1 MPIVEIQKVAGTKK
15 ERVDLTVGSF
25 FYSDFLAH
33 RKDLSRDVLVM
44 VNGVELN
51 LDDELDFEITPTHFI
66 QVFDQPKGV
75 IGDILNPV
83 FNLVTKVF
91 SFLAPKTP
99 SFSAAESNV
108 KDSPNNR
115 LTGQTNVARAYQARP
130 EIHGQVRAFPDLIQQ
145 SMFEYN
151 NNLKTVTEWLNIGI
165 GEYKTESIRFAE
177 SDFTAMAGA
186 SYKIYRPK
194 EVIPLIN
201 EGFEFPDIDGQ
212 ELPGPNESKDIPR
225 YTAEANEVVEI
236 RLLGG
241 NAYAKIVRQDD
252 FDYFTQ
258 VVFPRYISMLISVSY
273 EIMAYNNETG
283 QMEQITITKNITV
296 DARLTSYAETD
307 DESVILPVE
316 YYTFF
321 FDELSG
327 SEFSQLP
334 SNTRINTTKFVMYDN
349 QFLTVGPF
357 FSPVDGDQLWVHTQG
372 QLDGGSTAS
381 ARIDYWKVDV
391 NNEEVVGTRK
401 SKSISIHANNGAR
414 NYYRTDKID
423 LIDGYSRYAVQLT
436 RVNNSSD
443 RSIMKVENAHIVRV
457 RENVIFENDTIVNVS
472 VRATEAPTG
481 ARERKYNL
489 LATRMVISYDRVS
502 KQVDYTLRPSRSFA
516 DAVLHT
522 WLITAGESERNIDID
537 GLYRI
542 HDSLPDERLGYFDF
556 TFDDEDIS
564 LGQRIETICN
574 AARVTAYYDNAVLT
588 FSREQSS
595 EFPMTTFNRSNITG
609 NDMKISYDMSMPSG
623 YDGIELEYVEPVR
636 NKKDYIRFRVD
647 ENGIT
652 EGLSRTPNKI
662 VLQGCRNRYQ
672 AIDRALLEANR
683 LIHQRTSI
691 SLTTLA
697 DGGNVYPSDMVL
709 IADTYDSNQQA
720 GYITERK
727 GEVFTTSEKIKFDE
741 EVWVYLTDSMSYTTQ
756 KFKAEP
762 RPDTEFGFMASVPE
776 DIELNLYDGYR
787 VQSSSRYVIA
797 TSVETENIKWVITDK
812 RPLGGERYTIT
823 ATEYFDAKADYNA

>member
-1 MPIVEIQKVAGTKK
+1 MPIVEIQRIAGTPK

-25 FYSDFLAH
+25 FYSDFLVH
-33 RKDLSRDVLVM
+33 QLLHSDVVIV
-44 VNGVELN
+44 VNGLELQE
-51 LDDELDFEITPTHFI
+51 DDELDFEITPTHFI
-66 QVFDQPKGV
+66 QVFDQPKSV

-186 SYKIYRPK
+186 SYKIYKPK

-225 YTAEANEVVEI
+225 QTATANEVVSGEI
-236 RLLGG
+236 KGG
-241 NAYAKIVRQDD
+241 EAAIKIVKQDEFEYFYELTKPRSISMTVNVSFDTPQGSVSKDVRIDAQLVDAKISDD
-252 FDYFTQ
+252 GSPINPT
-258 VVFPRYISMLISVSY
+258 
-273 EIMAYNNETG
+273 
-283 QMEQITITKNITV
+283 
-296 DARLTSYAETD
+296 
-307 DESVILPVE
+307 E
-316 YYTFF
+316 YYEFF
-321 FDELSG
+321 FSNLTGTELA
-327 SEFSQLP
+327 QLP
-334 SNTRINTTKFVMYDN
+334 PNAVVNTTKFILYDN

-357 FSPVDGDQLWVHTQG
+357 FSPVDGDQLWVHTQAN
-372 QLDGGSTAS
+372 LGGGENCN
-381 ARIDYWKVDV
+381 ARIEWWKIDE
-391 NNEEVVGTRK
+391 NNEEISGTRQ
-401 SKSISIHANNGAR
+401 SVTVSLRETNGAR
-414 NYYRTDKID
+414 TYYRTDK
-423 LIDGYSRYAVQLT
+423 LNLAAGRGRYSVQLT
-436 RVNNSSD
+436 RLNNSNDQSM
-443 RSIMKVENAHIVRV
+443 MKIENAHIVRV
-457 RENVIFENDTIVNVS
+457 RENVVFDNDTIATVS
-472 VRATEAPTG
+472 IRATEAPTG

-522 WLITAGESERNIDID
+522 WLITAGESEKNIDID

-542 HDSLPDERLGYFDF
+542 FDSLPDERLGYFDY

-574 AARVTAYYDNAVLT
+574 SARVTAYYDNAVLT

-609 NDMKISYDMSMPSG
+609 NDMKISYDMTMPSG
-623 YDGIELEYVEPVR
+623 NDGVEIEYVEPVR
-636 NKKDYIRFRVD
+636 NKKDYIRFRAD

-652 EGLSRTPNKI
+652 EGISRTPNKI

-672 AIDRALLEANR
+672 AMDRALLEANR

-720 GYITERK
+720 GYITERN

-741 EVWVYLTDSMSYTTQ
+741 EMWVYLTDSMGYTTQ
-756 KFKAEP
+756 KFKAES
-762 RPDTEFGFMASVPE
+762 RQDTDFGFIASVPE
-776 DIELNLYDGYR
+776 DIELNFYDGYQK
-787 VQSSSRYVIA
+787 QSPSRYVIA

-823 ATEYFDAKADYNA
+823 ATEYFDAKPNYNA

>member
-1 MPIVEIQKVAGTKK
+1 MPIVEIQRIAGTPK
-15 ERVDLTVGSF
+15 ERVDLKVGSF
-25 FYSDFLAH
+25 FYSDFLVH
-33 RKDLSRDVLVM
+33 QQLHSDVVIL
-44 VNGVELN
+44 VNGRELQE
-51 LDDELDFEITPTHFI
+51 DGELDFEITPTHFI
-66 QVFDQPKGV
+66 QVFDQPKSV

-186 SYKIYRPK
+186 SYKIYKPK

-225 YTAEANEVVEI
+225 QTATANEVVSGEI
-236 RLLGG
+236 KGG
-241 NAYAKIVRQDD
+241 EAAIKIVKQDEFEYFYELTKPRSISMTVNVSFDTPQGSVSKDVRIDAQLVDAKISDD
-252 FDYFTQ
+252 GL
-258 VVFPRYISMLISVSY
+258 LI
-273 EIMAYNNETG
+273 NPT
-283 QMEQITITKNITV
+283 
-296 DARLTSYAETD
+296 
-307 DESVILPVE
+307 E
-316 YYTFF
+316 YYEFF
-321 FDELSG
+321 FSNLTGTELA
-327 SEFSQLP
+327 QLP
-334 SNTRINTTKFVMYDN
+334 PNAVVNTTKFILYDN

-357 FSPVDGDQLWVHTQG
+357 FSPVDGDQLWVHTQAN
-372 QLDGGSTAS
+372 LGGGENCN
-381 ARIDYWKVDV
+381 ARIEWWKIDEK
-391 NNEEVVGTRK
+391 NEEISGTRQ
-401 SKSISIHANNGAR
+401 SVTVSLRETNGAR
-414 NYYRTDKID
+414 TYYRTDK
-423 LIDGYSRYAVQLT
+423 LNLAAGRGRYSVQLT
-436 RVNNSSD
+436 RLNNSNDQSV
-443 RSIMKVENAHIVRV
+443 MKIENAHIVRV
-457 RENVIFENDTIVNVS
+457 RENVVFDNDTIATVS
-472 VRATEAPTG
+472 IRATEAPTG

-522 WLITAGESERNIDID
+522 WLITAGESEKNIDID

-542 HDSLPDERLGYFDF
+542 FDSLPDERLGYFDF

-574 AARVTAYYDNAVLT
+574 AARVTAYFDNAVLT

-672 AIDRALLEANR
+672 AMDRALLEANR

-720 GYITERK
+720 GYITDRN

-741 EVWVYLTDSMSYTTQ
+741 EMWVYLTDSMGYTTQ
-756 KFKAEP
+756 KFKAEA
-762 RPDTEFGFMASVPE
+762 RQDTEFGFIANVPE
-776 DIELNLYDGYR
+776 EIELNFYDGYL
-787 VQSSSRYVIA
+787 VQSPSRYVIA
-797 TSVETENIKWVITDK
+797 TSVETDNIKWVVTDK

-823 ATEYFDAKADYNA
+823 ATEYFDAKPNYNA

>member
-1 MPIVEIQKVAGTKK
+1 MPIVEIQRVAGTPK
-15 ERVDLTVGSF
+15 ERVDLKVGSF
-25 FYSDFLAH
+25 FYSDFLVH
-33 RKDLSRDVLVM
+33 QQLHSDVLII
-44 VNGVELN
+44 VNGRELQE
-51 LDDELDFEITPTHFI
+51 DDELDFEITPTHFI
-66 QVFDQPKGV
+66 QVFDQPKSV

-186 SYKIYRPK
+186 SYRIYKPR

-212 ELPGPNESKDIPR
+212 ELPGPNESKDIPQQ
-225 YTAEANEVVEI
+225 TATANEVVSGEI
-236 RLLGG
+236 KGG
-241 NAYAKIVRQDD
+241 EAAIKIVKQDE
-252 FDYFTQ
+252 FEYFYELTK
-258 VVFPRYISMLISVSY
+258 PRSVSMTVNVSYDTPQGSVTKDIIIDAQLADAKESDDGALIGKTYYY
-273 EIMAYNNETG
+273 E
-283 QMEQITITKNITV
+283 
-296 DARLTSYAETD
+296 
-307 DESVILPVE
+307 
-316 YYTFF
+316 FF
-321 FDELSG
+321 FTNLTGTDLA
-327 SEFSQLP
+327 QLP
-334 SNTRINTTKFVMYDN
+334 PNAVINTSKFILYDN

-357 FSPVDGDQLWVHTQG
+357 FSPVDGDQMWIHLQA
-372 QLDGGSTAS
+372 QLGGGDNCNATVE
-381 ARIDYWKVDV
+381 IWKINTD
-391 NNEEVVGTRK
+391 NEEIAGTRQ
-401 SKSISIHANNGAR
+401 SFNTALSANNGAR
-414 NYYRTDKID
+414 VYYKTDKVT
-423 LIDGYSRYAVQLT
+423 LNSGRGRYAVQLT
-436 RVNNSSD
+436 RRNNSSD
-443 RSIMKVENAHIVRV
+443 QSIMKIENAHIVRV
-457 RENVIFENDTIVNVS
+457 RENVVFENDTIVNVS

-522 WLITAGESERNIDID
+522 WLITAGESEKNIDID

-542 HDSLPDERLGYFDF
+542 YDSLPDERLGYFDY

-574 AARVTAYYDNAVLT
+574 AARVTAYFDNAVLT

-672 AIDRALLEANR
+672 ALDRALLEANR

-741 EVWVYLTDSMSYTTQ
+741 EMWVYLTDSMGYTTQ
-756 KFKAEP
+756 KFKAE
-762 RPDTEFGFMASVPE
+762 RRLDTDFGFIASVPE
-776 DIELNLYDGYR
+776 DIELNFYDGYQK
-787 VQSSSRYVIA
+787 QSPSRYVIA
-797 TSVETENIKWVITDK
+797 TSIELENIKWVITDK

-823 ATEYFDAKADYNA
+823 ATEYFDAKPDYNA

>member
-1 MPIVEIQKVAGTKK
+1 MPIVEIQRIAGTPK

-25 FYSDFLAH
+25 FYSDFLVH
-33 RKDLSRDVLVM
+33 QQLHSDVM
-44 VNGVELN
+44 IIVNGRELQE
-51 LDDELDFEITPTHFI
+51 DDELDFEITPTHFI

-212 ELPGPNESKDIPR
+212 ELPGPNESKDIPQQ
-225 YTAEANEVVEI
+225 TATANEVVSGEI
-236 RLLGG
+236 KGG
-241 NAYAKIVRQDD
+241 EAAIKIVKQDE
-252 FDYFTQ
+252 FEYFYELTK
-258 VVFPRYISMLISVSY
+258 PRSISMTVNVSY
-273 EIMAYNNETG
+273 DTPQG
-283 QMEQITITKNITV
+283 SVTKDVKIDAQLV
-296 DARLTSYAETD
+296 DAKESD
-307 DESVILPVE
+307 DGSLINPVE
-316 YYTFF
+316 YYEFIFTN
-321 FDELSG
+321 LSG
-327 SEFSQLP
+327 TDLAQLP
-334 SNTRINTTKFVMYDN
+334 QNAVVNTTKFILYDN

-357 FSPVDGDQLWVHTQG
+357 FSPVDGDQMWIHLQA
-372 QLDGGSTAS
+372 QLGGGDNCNATVE
-381 ARIDYWKVDV
+381 IWKINTD
-391 NNEEVVGTRK
+391 NEEISGTRQ
-401 SKSISIHANNGAR
+401 SFNTALSANNGAR
-414 NYYRTDKID
+414 VYYKTDKVT
-423 LIDGYSRYAVQLT
+423 LNSGRGRYAVQLT
-436 RVNNSSD
+436 RRNNSSD
-443 RSIMKVENAHIVRV
+443 QSVMKIENAHIVRV
-457 RENVIFENDTIVNVS
+457 RENVVFENDTIVNVS

-522 WLITAGESERNIDID
+522 WLITAGESEKNIDID

-542 HDSLPDERLGYFDF
+542 NDSLPDERLGYFDY

-574 AARVTAYYDNAVLT
+574 SARVTAYFDNAVLT
-588 FSREQSS
+588 FSREQYN

-609 NDMKISYDMSMPSG
+609 NDMKISYDMTMPSG

-652 EGLSRTPNKI
+652 EGLSRTSNKI

-672 AIDRALLEANR
+672 ALDRALLEANR

-720 GYITERK
+720 GYITERN
-727 GEVFTTSEKIKFDE
+727 GEVFTTSEKIKFDDE
-741 EVWVYLTDSMSYTTQ
+741 MWVYLTDSMGYTTQ

-762 RPDTEFGFMASVPE
+762 RQDTEFGFIASVPE
-776 DIELNLYDGYR
+776 DIELNFYDGYR
-787 VQSSSRYVIA
+787 VQSPSRYVIA
-797 TSVETENIKWVITDK
+797 TSIETDNIKWVITDK

>member
-1 MPIVEIQKVAGTKK
+1 MPIVEIQRVAGTKK
-15 ERVDLTVGSF
+15 ERVDLKVGSF
-25 FYSDFLAH
+25 FYSDFLVH
-33 RKDLSRDVLVM
+33 QQLHGDVVIL
-44 VNGVELN
+44 VNGRELQD
-51 LDDELDFEITPTHFI
+51 DDELDFEITPTHFI
-66 QVFDQPKGV
+66 QVFDQPKSV

-165 GEYKTESIRFAE
+165 GEYRTESIRFAE

-186 SYKIYRPK
+186 SYKIYKPK

-225 YTAEANEVVEI
+225 QTATANEVVSGEI
-236 RLLGG
+236 KGG
-241 NAYAKIVRQDD
+241 EAAIKIVKQDD
-252 FDYFTQ
+252 FEYFYELTK
-258 VVFPRYISMLISVSY
+258 PRSISMTVNVSFDTPQGSVSKDVR
-273 EIMAYNNETG
+273 IDA
-283 QMEQITITKNITV
+283 QLV
-296 DARLTSYAETD
+296 DAKISD
-307 DESVILPVE
+307 DGSLINPTE
-316 YYTFF
+316 YYEFF
-321 FDELSG
+321 FSNLTGTELA
-327 SEFSQLP
+327 QLP
-334 SNTRINTTKFVMYDN
+334 PNAVVNTTKFILYDN

-357 FSPVDGDQLWVHTQG
+357 FSPVDGDQLWVHTQAN
-372 QLDGGSTAS
+372 LGGGENCN
-381 ARIDYWKVDV
+381 ARIEWWRIDE
-391 NNEEVVGTRK
+391 NNEEISGTRQ
-401 SKSISIHANNGAR
+401 SVTVGLRETNGAR
-414 NYYRTDKID
+414 TYYRTDK
-423 LIDGYSRYAVQLT
+423 LNLAAGRGRYSVQLT
-436 RVNNSSD
+436 RLNNSNDQSV
-443 RSIMKVENAHIVRV
+443 MKIENAHIVRV
-457 RENVIFENDTIVNVS
+457 RENVVFENDTIVNVS

-502 KQVDYTLRPSRSFA
+502 KQVNYTLRPSRSFA

-542 HDSLPDERLGYFDF
+542 NDSLPDERLGYFDY

-574 AARVTAYYDNAVLT
+574 SARVTAYFDNAVLT

-672 AIDRALLEANR
+672 ALDRALLEANR

-727 GEVFTTSEKIKFDE
+727 GEVFKTSEKIKFDDE
-741 EVWVYLTDSMSYTTQ
+741 MWVYLTDSIGYTTQ
-756 KFKAEP
+756 KFKAEK
-762 RPDTEFGFMASVPE
+762 RLDTEFGFIASVPE
-776 DIELNLYDGYR
+776 DIELNFYDGYR
-787 VQSSSRYVIA
+787 VQSPSRYVIA
-797 TSVETENIKWVITDK
+797 TSVETDNIKWVITDK

>member
-15 ERVDLTVGSF
+15 ERVDLKVGSF
-25 FYSDFLAH
+25 FYSDFLVH
-33 RKDLSRDVLVM
+33 QKLHTDVVII
-44 VNGVELN
+44 VNGRELQD
-51 LDDELDFEITPTHFI
+51 DDELDFEITPTHYI

-186 SYKIYRPK
+186 SYKIYKPK

-212 ELPGPNESKDIPR
+212 ELPGPNESKDIPQQ
-225 YTAEANEVVEI
+225 TATANEVVSGEI
-236 RLLGG
+236 KGG
-241 NAYAKIVRQDD
+241 EAAIKIVRQDE
-252 FDYFTQ
+252 FDYFYELTK
-258 VVFPRYISMLISVSY
+258 PRSISMTVNVSY
-273 EIMAYNNETG
+273 DTPQG
-283 QMEQITITKNITV
+283 SVTKDVKIDAQLV
-296 DARLTSYAETD
+296 DAKESD
-307 DESVILPVE
+307 DGSLINPVE
-316 YYTFF
+316 YYEFF
-321 FDELSG
+321 FTNLSG
-327 SEFSQLP
+327 TDLAQLP
-334 SNTRINTTKFVMYDN
+334 PNAVVNTTKFILYDN

-357 FSPVDGDQLWVHTQG
+357 FSPVDGDQMWIHLQA
-372 QLDGGSTAS
+372 QLGGGDNCNATVE
-381 ARIDYWKVDV
+381 IWKINTD
-391 NNEEVVGTRK
+391 NEEIAGTRQ
-401 SKSISIHANNGAR
+401 SFNTALSANNGAR
-414 NYYRTDKID
+414 VYYKTDKVT
-423 LIDGYSRYAVQLT
+423 LNSGRGRYAVQLT
-436 RVNNSSD
+436 RRNNSSD
-443 RSIMKVENAHIVRV
+443 QSIMKVENAHIVRV
-457 RENVIFENDTIVNVS
+457 RENVVFENDTIVNVS

-542 HDSLPDERLGYFDF
+542 YDSLPDERLGYFDY

-574 AARVTAYYDNAVLT
+574 SARVTAYFDNALLT

-647 ENGIT
+647 EHGIT

-672 AIDRALLEANR
+672 ALDRALLEANR

-720 GYITERK
+720 GYITERN
-727 GEVFTTSEKIKFDE
+727 GELFTTSEKIKFNE
-741 EVWVYLTDSMSYTTQ
+741 EMWVYLTDSMGYTTQ

-762 RPDTEFGFMASVPE
+762 RPDTEFGFIASAPE

-787 VQSSSRYVIA
+787 VQSPSRYVIA
-797 TSVETENIKWVITDK
+797 TSVETDNIKWVINDK

-823 ATEYFDAKADYNA
+823 ATEYFDAKPDYNA

>member
-1 MPIVEIQKVAGTKK
+1 MPIVEIQRIAGTPK

-25 FYSDFLAH
+25 FYSDFLVH
-33 RKDLSRDVLVM
+33 QQLHSDVLIV
-44 VNGVELN
+44 VNGRELQE
-51 LDDELDFEITPTHFI
+51 DDELDFEITPTRFI
-66 QVFDQPKGV
+66 QVFDQPKSV

-186 SYKIYRPK
+186 SYKIYRPN

-212 ELPGPNESKDIPR
+212 ELPGPNESKDIPQQ
-225 YTAEANEVVEI
+225 TATANEVVSGEI
-236 RLLGG
+236 KGG
-241 NAYAKIVRQDD
+241 EAVIKIVKQDE
-252 FDYFTQ
+252 FEYFFELTK
-258 VVFPRYISMLISVSY
+258 PRSISMTVNVSY
-273 EIMAYNNETG
+273 DTPQG
-283 QMEQITITKNITV
+283 SVTKDVKIDAQLV
-296 DARLTSYAETD
+296 DAKESD
-307 DESVILPVE
+307 DGSLINPVE
-316 YYTFF
+316 YYEFF
-321 FDELSG
+321 FTNLSG
-327 SEFSQLP
+327 TDLVQLP
-334 SNTRINTTKFVMYDN
+334 PNAVVNTTKFVLYDN

-357 FSPVDGDQLWVHTQG
+357 FSPVDGDQMWIHLQA
-372 QLDGGSTAS
+372 QLGGGDNCNATVE
-381 ARIDYWKVDV
+381 IWKINTD
-391 NNEEVVGTRK
+391 NEEIAGTRQ
-401 SKSISIHANNGAR
+401 SFNTALSANNGAR
-414 NYYRTDKID
+414 VYYKTDKVT
-423 LIDGYSRYAVQLT
+423 LNSGRGRYAVQLT
-436 RVNNSSD
+436 RRNNSSD
-443 RSIMKVENAHIVRV
+443 QSIMKIENAHIVRV
-457 RENVIFENDTIVNVS
+457 RENVVFENDTIVNVS

-502 KQVDYTLRPSRSFA
+502 KQVDYMLRPSRSFA

-522 WLITAGESERNIDID
+522 WLITAGESEKNIDID

-542 HDSLPDERLGYFDF
+542 YDSLQDERLGYFDY

-574 AARVTAYYDNAVLT
+574 AARVTAYFDNAVLT

-595 EFPMTTFNRSNITG
+595 EFPVTTFNRSNITG

-672 AIDRALLEANR
+672 AMDRALLEANR

-741 EVWVYLTDSMSYTTQ
+741 EMWVYLTDSMGYTTQ

-762 RPDTEFGFMASVPE
+762 RQDTEFGFIASVPD
-776 DIELNLYDGYR
+776 DIELNFYDGYR
-787 VQSSSRYVIA
+787 VQSPSRYIIA
-797 TSVETENIKWVITDK
+797 TSVETDNIKWVITDK

>member
-1 MPIVEIQKVAGTKK
+1 MPIVEIQRVAGTPK

-25 FYSDFLAH
+25 FYSDFLVH
-33 RKDLSRDVLVM
+33 QQLHSDVVIL
-44 VNGVELN
+44 VNGRELQG
-51 LDDELDFEITPTHFI
+51 DDELDFEITPTYFI

-83 FNLVTKVF
+83 FNLVTRVF

-145 SMFEYN
+145 SMFEYS

-212 ELPGPNESKDIPR
+212 ELPGPNESKDIPQQ
-225 YTAEANEVVEI
+225 TATANEVVSGEI
-236 RLLGG
+236 KGG
-241 NAYAKIVRQDD
+241 EAAIKIVKQDE
-252 FDYFTQ
+252 FEYFYELTK
-258 VVFPRYISMLISVSY
+258 PRSISMTVNVSY
-273 EIMAYNNETG
+273 DTPQG
-283 QMEQITITKNITV
+283 SVTKDVKIDAQLV
-296 DARLTSYAETD
+296 DAKESD
-307 DESVILPVE
+307 DGSLINPVE
-316 YYTFF
+316 YYEFF
-321 FDELSG
+321 FTNLSG
-327 SEFSQLP
+327 TDLAQLP
-334 SNTRINTTKFVMYDN
+334 PNAVVNTTKFILYDN

-357 FSPVDGDQLWVHTQG
+357 FSPVDGDQMWIHLQA
-372 QLDGGSTAS
+372 QLGGGDNCNATVE
-381 ARIDYWKVDV
+381 IWKINTD
-391 NNEEVVGTRK
+391 NEEIAGTRQ
-401 SKSISIHANNGAR
+401 SFNTALSANNGAR
-414 NYYRTDKID
+414 VYYKTDKVT
-423 LIDGYSRYAVQLT
+423 LNSGRGRYAVQLT
-436 RVNNSSD
+436 RRNNSSD
-443 RSIMKVENAHIVRV
+443 QSVMKIENAHIVRV
-457 RENVIFENDTIVNVS
+457 RENVVFENDTIVNVS

-522 WLITAGESERNIDID
+522 WLITAGESEKNIDID

-542 HDSLPDERLGYFDF
+542 YDSLPDERLGYFDY

-574 AARVTAYYDNAVLT
+574 SARVTAYFDNAVLT

-672 AIDRALLEANR
+672 AMDRALLEANR

-720 GYITERK
+720 GYITERS
-727 GEVFTTSEKIKFDE
+727 GEAFTTSEKIKFDE
-741 EVWVYLTDSMSYTTQ
+741 EMWVYLTDSMGYTTQ

-762 RPDTEFGFMASVPE
+762 RQDTEFGFIASVPD
-776 DIELNLYDGYR
+776 DIELNFYDGYNKQ
-787 VQSSSRYVIA
+787 VASRYIIA
-797 TSVETENIKWVITDK
+797 TSDELEMTKWVITDK

-823 ATEYFDAKADYNA
+823 ATEYFDAKPDYNA

>member
-1 MPIVEIQKVAGTKK
+1 MPIVEIQRVAGTPK

-25 FYSDFLAH
+25 FYSDFLVH
-33 RKDLSRDVLVM
+33 QQLHTDVVII
-44 VNGVELN
+44 VNGRELQD
-51 LDDELDFEITPTHFI
+51 DDELDFEITPTHYI

-186 SYKIYRPK
+186 SYKIYKPK

-212 ELPGPNESKDIPR
+212 ELPGPNESKDIPQQ
-225 YTAEANEVVEI
+225 TATANEVVFGEI
-236 RLLGG
+236 KGG
-241 NAYAKIVRQDD
+241 EAAIKIVKQDE
-252 FDYFTQ
+252 FEYFYELTK
-258 VVFPRYISMLISVSY
+258 PRSISMTVNVSY
-273 EIMAYNNETG
+273 DTPQG
-283 QMEQITITKNITV
+283 SVTKDVKIDAQLV
-296 DARLTSYAETD
+296 DAKESD
-307 DESVILPVE
+307 DGSLINPVE
-316 YYTFF
+316 YYEFF
-321 FDELSG
+321 FINLSG
-327 SEFSQLP
+327 TDLAQLP
-334 SNTRINTTKFVMYDN
+334 PNAVVNTTKFILYDN

-357 FSPVDGDQLWVHTQG
+357 FSPVDGDQMWIHLQA
-372 QLDGGSTAS
+372 QLGGGDNCNATVE
-381 ARIDYWKVDV
+381 IWKINTD
-391 NNEEVVGTRK
+391 NEEIADTRQ
-401 SKSISIHANNGAR
+401 SFNTALSANNGAR
-414 NYYRTDKID
+414 VYYKTDKVT
-423 LIDGYSRYAVQLT
+423 LNAGRGRYAVQLT
-436 RVNNSSD
+436 RRNNSSD
-443 RSIMKVENAHIVRV
+443 QSVMKIENAHIVRV
-457 RENVIFENDTIVNVS
+457 RENVVFENDTIVNVS

-489 LATRMVISYDRVS
+489 LATRMHISYDRVS

-522 WLITAGESERNIDID
+522 WLITAGESEKNIDID

-542 HDSLPDERLGYFDF
+542 YDSLPDERLGYFDY

-574 AARVTAYYDNAVLT
+574 AARVTAYFDNAVLT

-672 AIDRALLEANR
+672 AMDRALLEANR

-720 GYITERK
+720 GYITERS
-727 GEVFTTSEKIKFDE
+727 GEAFTTSEKIKFDE
-741 EVWVYLTDSMSYTTQ
+741 EMWVYLTNSMGYTTQ
-756 KFKAEP
+756 KFKADQ
-762 RPDTEFGFMASVPE
+762 RLDTEFGFIASVPE
-776 DIELNLYDGYR
+776 DIELNFYDGYQK
-787 VQSSSRYVIA
+787 QSPSRYVIA
-797 TSVETENIKWVITDK
+797 TSVELENIKWVITDK

-823 ATEYFDAKADYNA
+823 ATEYFDAKPDYNA

>member
-1 MPIVEIQKVAGTKK
+1 M
-15 ERVDLTVGSF
+15 
-25 FYSDFLAH
+25 
-33 RKDLSRDVLVM
+33 
-44 VNGVELN
+44 
-51 LDDELDFEITPTHFI
+51 
-66 QVFDQPKGV
+66 
-75 IGDILNPV
+75 
-83 FNLVTKVF
+83 
-91 SFLAPKTP
+91 
-99 SFSAAESNV
+99 
-108 KDSPNNR
+108 
-115 LTGQTNVARAYQARP
+115 
-130 EIHGQVRAFPDLIQQ
+130 RAFPDLIQQ

-186 SYKIYRPK
+186 SYKIYRPS
-194 EVIPLIN
+194 EVIPMIN

-212 ELPGPNESKDIPR
+212 ELPGPNESKDIPQQ
-225 YTAEANEVVEI
+225 TATANEVVSGEI
-236 RLLGG
+236 KGG
-241 NAYAKIVRQDD
+241 EAAIKIVKQDE
-252 FDYFTQ
+252 FEYFFELTK
-258 VVFPRYISMLISVSY
+258 PRSISMTVNVSYDTPQGSVTKDVKIDAQLVDAKESDDGSLIS
-273 EIMAYNNETG
+273 
-283 QMEQITITKNITV
+283 
-296 DARLTSYAETD
+296 
-307 DESVILPVE
+307 PVE
-316 YYTFF
+316 YYEFF
-321 FDELSG
+321 FTNLTGTDLA
-327 SEFSQLP
+327 QLP
-334 SNTRINTTKFVMYDN
+334 PNAVVNTTKFILYDN

-357 FSPVDGDQLWVHTQG
+357 FSPVDGDQMWIHLQA
-372 QLDGGSTAS
+372 QLGGGDNCNATVE
-381 ARIDYWKVDV
+381 IWKITTD
-391 NNEEVVGTRK
+391 NEEIAGTRQ
-401 SKSISIHANNGAR
+401 SLNTALSANNGAR
-414 NYYRTDKID
+414 VYYKTDKVT
-423 LIDGYSRYAVQLT
+423 LNSGRGRYAVQLT
-436 RVNNSSD
+436 RRNNSSD
-443 RSIMKVENAHIVRV
+443 QSVMKIENAHIVRV
-457 RENVIFENDTIVNVS
+457 RENVVFENDTIVNVS

-489 LATRMVISYDRVS
+489 LATRMHISYDRVS

-522 WLITAGESERNIDID
+522 WLITAVESEKNIDID

-542 HDSLPDERLGYFDF
+542 YDSLPDERLGYFDY

-574 AARVTAYYDNAVLT
+574 SARVTAYFDNAVLT

-672 AIDRALLEANR
+672 ALDRALLEANR
-683 LIHQRTSI
+683 LIHQRTNI

-720 GYITERK
+720 GYITERNGDAFK
-727 GEVFTTSEKIKFDE
+727 TSEKIKFDNDM
-741 EVWVYLTDSMSYTTQ
+741 WVYLTDNMGYTTQ

-762 RPDTEFGFMASVPE
+762 RVDTEFGFVASVPE
-776 DIELNLYDGYR
+776 DIELNFYDGYQK
-787 VQSSSRYVIA
+787 QSPSRYVIA
-797 TSVETENIKWVITDK
+797 TSVELESIKWVITDK

-823 ATEYFDAKADYNA
+823 ATEYFDAKPDYNA

>member
-1 MPIVEIQKVAGTKK
+1 MPIVEIQRIAGTPK

-25 FYSDFLAH
+25 FYSDFLVH
-33 RKDLSRDVLVM
+33 QQLHNDVVII
-44 VNGVELN
+44 VNGRELQS
-51 LDDELDFEITPTHFI
+51 DDELDFEITPTHFI

-186 SYKIYRPK
+186 SYRIYRPK

-212 ELPGPNESKDIPR
+212 ELPGPNESKDIPQQ
-225 YTAEANEVVEI
+225 TATANEVVSGEI
-236 RLLGG
+236 KGG
-241 NAYAKIVRQDD
+241 EAAIKIVKQDE
-252 FDYFTQ
+252 FEYFYELTK
-258 VVFPRYISMLISVSY
+258 PRSISMTVNVSY
-273 EIMAYNNETG
+273 DTPQG
-283 QMEQITITKNITV
+283 SVTKDVKIDAQLV
-296 DARLTSYAETD
+296 DAKESD
-307 DESVILPVE
+307 DGSLINPVE
-316 YYTFF
+316 YYEFF
-321 FDELSG
+321 FTSLTGTDLA
-327 SEFSQLP
+327 QLP
-334 SNTRINTTKFVMYDN
+334 PNAVVNTTKFILYDN

-357 FSPVDGDQLWVHTQG
+357 FSPVDGDQMWVHLQA
-372 QLDGGSTAS
+372 QLGGGDNCNATVE
-381 ARIDYWKVDV
+381 IWKINTD
-391 NNEEVVGTRK
+391 NEEIAGTRQ
-401 SKSISIHANNGAR
+401 SFNTALSANNGAR
-414 NYYRTDKID
+414 VYYKTDKVT
-423 LIDGYSRYAVQLT
+423 LNSGRGRYAVQLT
-436 RVNNSSD
+436 RRNNSSD
-443 RSIMKVENAHIVRV
+443 QSIMKVENAHIVRV
-457 RENVIFENDTIVNVS
+457 RENVVFENDTIVNVS

-489 LATRMVISYDRVS
+489 LATRMHISYDRVS

-542 HDSLPDERLGYFDF
+542 FDNLPDERLGYFDY

-672 AIDRALLEANR
+672 ALDRALLEANR

-720 GYITERK
+720 GYLTERN
-727 GEVFTTSEKIKFDE
+727 GEIFTTSEKIKFDDE
-741 EVWVYLTDSMSYTTQ
+741 MWVYLTDSMGYTTQ

-762 RPDTEFGFMASVPE
+762 RPDTEFGFITSVPE
-776 DIELNLYDGYR
+776 DIELNFYDGYQK
-787 VQSSSRYVIA
+787 QSPSRYVIA
-797 TSVETENIKWVITDK
+797 TSIEFENIKWVITDK

>member
-1 MPIVEIQKVAGTKK
+1 MPIVEIQRIAGTPK

-25 FYSDFLAH
+25 FYSDFLVHQQLHSDAVI
-33 RKDLSRDVLVM
+33 L
-44 VNGVELN
+44 VNGRALQE
-51 LDDELDFEITPTHFI
+51 DDELDFEITPTHFI
-66 QVFDQPKGV
+66 QMFDQPKGV

-186 SYKIYRPK
+186 SYKIYKPK

-225 YTAEANEVVEI
+225 HTASADEVIEI
-236 RLLGG
+236 VLMGG
-241 NAYAKIVRQDD
+241 NAFSKIVKQDD

-258 VVFPRYISMLISVSY
+258 VVFPRYISMTISVSY
-273 EIMAYNNETG
+273 EVPKEKTNPWDTDTE
-283 QMEQITITKNITV
+283 TITKDIKVN
-296 DARLTSYAETD
+296 ARLTSFTESD
-307 DESVILPVE
+307 DGAIIDPIE

-327 SEFSQLP
+327 SDLSKLP
-334 SNTRINTTKFVMYDN
+334 SNTRVNTTKFILYDN
-349 QFLTVGPF
+349 QYLTVGPF
-357 FSPVDGDQLWVHTQG
+357 FSPVNGNQLWVHLQA
-372 QLDGGSTAS
+372 QLDDGETCTS
-381 ARIDYWKVDV
+381 RVDYWMI
-391 NNEEVVGTRK
+391 NHENEEISGTRR
-401 SKSISIHANNGAR
+401 SFNTSIYANNGAR
-414 NYYRTDKID
+414 NYYKTNK
-423 LIDGYSRYAVQLT
+423 LTPSSGDGRYAVQLT
-436 RVNNSSD
+436 RLNNSSD
-443 RSIMKVENAHIVRV
+443 RNIMKIENAHIVRV
-457 RENVIFENDTIVNVS
+457 RENVVFDNDTIATVS
-472 VRATEAPTG
+472 IRATEAPTG

-522 WLITAGESERNIDID
+522 WLITAGESEKNIDID

-542 HDSLPDERLGYFDF
+542 FDSLPDERLGYFDF

-574 AARVTAYYDNAVLT
+574 AARVTAYFDNAVLT

-662 VLQGCRNRYQ
+662 VLQGCRDRYQ
-672 AIDRALLEANR
+672 AMDRALLEANR

-741 EVWVYLTDSMSYTTQ
+741 EMWVYLTDSMGYTTQ
-756 KFKAEP
+756 KFKADP
-762 RPDTEFGFMASVPE
+762 RADTEFGFIASVPE
-776 DIELNLYDGYR
+776 DIELNFYDGYR
-787 VQSSSRYVIA
+787 VQSPSRYVIA
-797 TSVETENIKWVITDK
+797 NSVETENIKWVITDK

>member
-1 MPIVEIQKVAGTKK
+1 M
-15 ERVDLTVGSF
+15 
-25 FYSDFLAH
+25 
-33 RKDLSRDVLVM
+33 
-44 VNGVELN
+44 
-51 LDDELDFEITPTHFI
+51 
-66 QVFDQPKGV
+66 
-75 IGDILNPV
+75 
-83 FNLVTKVF
+83 
-91 SFLAPKTP
+91 
-99 SFSAAESNV
+99 
-108 KDSPNNR
+108 
-115 LTGQTNVARAYQARP
+115 
-130 EIHGQVRAFPDLIQQ
+130 
-145 SMFEYN
+145 
-151 NNLKTVTEWLNIGI
+151 
-165 GEYKTESIRFAE
+165 
-177 SDFTAMAGA
+177 
-186 SYKIYRPK
+186 
-194 EVIPLIN
+194 
-201 EGFEFPDIDGQ
+201 
-212 ELPGPNESKDIPR
+212 PGPNESKDIPQQ
-225 YTAEANEVVEI
+225 TATANEVVSGEI
-236 RLLGG
+236 KGG
-241 NAYAKIVRQDD
+241 EAAIKIVKQDE
-252 FDYFTQ
+252 FEYFYELTK
-258 VVFPRYISMLISVSY
+258 PRSISMTVNVSY
-273 EIMAYNNETG
+273 DTPQG
-283 QMEQITITKNITV
+283 SVTKDVKIDAQLV
-296 DARLTSYAETD
+296 DVKESD
-307 DESVILPVE
+307 DGSLVNPVE
-316 YYTFF
+316 YYEFF
-321 FDELSG
+321 FTNLTGTDLA
-327 SEFSQLP
+327 QLP
-334 SNTRINTTKFVMYDN
+334 PNAVVNTTKFILYDN

-357 FSPVDGDQLWVHTQG
+357 FSPVDGDQMWIHLQA
-372 QLDGGSTAS
+372 QLGGGDNCNAT
-381 ARIDYWKVDV
+381 IEIWKIGTD
-391 NNEEVVGTRK
+391 NEEIAGTRQ
-401 SKSISIHANNGAR
+401 SFNTALSANNGAR
-414 NYYRTDKID
+414 VYYKTDKVT
-423 LIDGYSRYAVQLT
+423 LNSGRGRYAVQLT
-436 RVNNSSD
+436 RRNNSSD
-443 RSIMKVENAHIVRV
+443 QSIMKIENAHIVRV
-457 RENVIFENDTIVNVS
+457 RENVVFENDTIVNVS

-542 HDSLPDERLGYFDF
+542 YDSLPDERLGYFDY

-574 AARVTAYYDNAVLT
+574 AARVAAYYDNAVLT

-672 AIDRALLEANR
+672 AMDRAQLEANR

-720 GYITERK
+720 GYITERN

-741 EVWVYLTDSMSYTTQ
+741 EMWVYLTDSMGYTTQ

-762 RPDTEFGFMASVPE
+762 RPDTEFGFIASVPE
-776 DIELNLYDGYR
+776 DIKLNFYDGYQK
-787 VQSSSRYVIA
+787 QSPSRYLIA
-797 TSVETENIKWVITDK
+797 TSVELENIKWVITDK

-823 ATEYFDAKADYNA
+823 ATEYFNAKADYNA

>member
-1 MPIVEIQKVAGTKK
+1 MPIVEIQRIAGTPK
-15 ERVDLTVGSF
+15 ERVDLKVGSF
-25 FYSDFLAH
+25 FYSDFLVH
-33 RKDLSRDVLVM
+33 QQLHSDVLII
-44 VNGVELN
+44 VNGRELQE
-51 LDDELDFEITPTHFI
+51 DDELDFEITPTHFI

-186 SYKIYRPK
+186 SYKIYKPK

-212 ELPGPNESKDIPR
+212 ELPGPNESKDIPQQ
-225 YTAEANEVVEI
+225 TATANEVVSGEI
-236 RLLGG
+236 KGG
-241 NAYAKIVRQDD
+241 EAAIKIVKQDE
-252 FDYFTQ
+252 FEYFYELTK
-258 VVFPRYISMLISVSY
+258 PRSISMTVNVSY
-273 EIMAYNNETG
+273 DTPQGSVNKDVKIDA
-283 QMEQITITKNITV
+283 QLV
-296 DARLTSYAETD
+296 DVQVSD
-307 DESVILPVE
+307 DGSLINPVE
-316 YYTFF
+316 YYEFF
-321 FDELSG
+321 FTNLTGTDLA
-327 SEFSQLP
+327 QLP
-334 SNTRINTTKFVMYDN
+334 PNAVVNTTKFILYDN

-357 FSPVDGDQLWVHTQG
+357 FSPVDGDQMWIHLQA
-372 QLDGGSTAS
+372 QLGGGDNCNATVE
-381 ARIDYWKVDV
+381 IWKVNTD
-391 NNEEVVGTRK
+391 NEEIAGTRQ
-401 SKSISIHANNGAR
+401 SFNTALSANNGAR
-414 NYYRTDKID
+414 VYYKTDKVT
-423 LIDGYSRYAVQLT
+423 LNAGRGRYAVQLT
-436 RVNNSSD
+436 RRNNSSD
-443 RSIMKVENAHIVRV
+443 QSIMKIENAHIVRV
-457 RENVIFENDTIVNVS
+457 RENVVFDNDTIVNVS

-489 LATRMVISYDRVS
+489 LATRMVISYDRAS

-522 WLITAGESERNIDID
+522 WLITAGESENNIDID

-542 HDSLPDERLGYFDF
+542 YDSLPDERLGYFDY

-574 AARVTAYYDNAVLT
+574 AARVTAYFDNAVLT

-647 ENGIT
+647 EHGIT

-672 AIDRALLEANR
+672 AMDRALLEANR

-741 EVWVYLTDSMSYTTQ
+741 EMWVYLTDSMGYTTQ

-762 RPDTEFGFMASVPE
+762 RPDTEFGFIASVPE
-776 DIELNLYDGYR
+776 DIELNFYDGYNKQ
-787 VQSSSRYVIA
+787 VASRYIIA
-797 TSVETENIKWVITDK
+797 TSDELEMTKWVITDK
-812 RPLGGERYTIT
+812 RPLGSERYTIT
-823 ATEYFDAKADYNA
+823 ATEYFDAKPDYNA

>member
-1 MPIVEIQKVAGTKK
+1 MPIVEIQRVAGTPK

-25 FYSDFLAH
+25 FYSDFLVH
-33 RKDLSRDVLVM
+33 QQLHTDVVIV
-44 VNGVELN
+44 VNGRELQE
-51 LDDELDFEITPTHFI
+51 DDELDFEITPTHFI
-66 QVFDQPKGV
+66 QVYDQPKGV

-186 SYKIYRPK
+186 SYKIYKPK

-212 ELPGPNESKDIPR
+212 ELPGPNESKDIPQQ
-225 YTAEANEVVEI
+225 TATANEVVSGEI
-236 RLLGG
+236 KGG
-241 NAYAKIVRQDD
+241 EAAIKIVKQDE
-252 FDYFTQ
+252 FEYFYELTK
-258 VVFPRYISMLISVSY
+258 PRSISMTVNVSY
-273 EIMAYNNETG
+273 DTPQG
-283 QMEQITITKNITV
+283 SVTKDVKIDAQLV
-296 DARLTSYAETD
+296 DAK
-307 DESVILPVE
+307 ESGDGSLINPVE
-316 YYTFF
+316 YYEFF
-321 FDELSG
+321 FTNLSG
-327 SEFSQLP
+327 TDLTQLP
-334 SNTRINTTKFVMYDN
+334 PNAVVNTTKFILYDN

-357 FSPVDGDQLWVHTQG
+357 FSPVDGDQMWIHLQA
-372 QLDGGSTAS
+372 QLGGGDNCNATVE
-381 ARIDYWKVDV
+381 IWKINTD
-391 NNEEVVGTRK
+391 NEEIAGTRQ
-401 SKSISIHANNGAR
+401 SFNTALSANNGAR
-414 NYYRTDKID
+414 VYYKTDKVT
-423 LIDGYSRYAVQLT
+423 LNSGRGRYAVQLT
-436 RVNNSSD
+436 RRNNSSD
-443 RSIMKVENAHIVRV
+443 QSIMKIENAHIVRV
-457 RENVIFENDTIVNVS
+457 RENVVFENDTIVNVS

-522 WLITAGESERNIDID
+522 WLITAGESEKNIDID

-542 HDSLPDERLGYFDF
+542 YDSLPDERLGYFDY

-574 AARVTAYYDNAVLT
+574 AARVTAYFDNAVLT

-609 NDMKISYDMSMPSG
+609 NDMKMSYDMSMPSG

-672 AIDRALLEANR
+672 ALDRALLEANR

-709 IADTYDSNQQA
+709 IADTYDSNQQS
-720 GYITERK
+720 GYVTERN
-727 GEVFTTSEKIKFDE
+727 GEVFTTSEKIKFEDE
-741 EVWVYLTDSMSYTTQ
+741 MWVYLTDSMSYTTQ

-762 RPDTEFGFMASVPE
+762 RPDTEFGFIASVPE
-776 DIELNLYDGYR
+776 DIELNFYDGYR
-787 VQSSSRYVIA
+787 VQSPSRYVIA

>member
-1 MPIVEIQKVAGTKK
+1 MPIVEIQRVAGTKK
-15 ERVDLTVGSF
+15 ERVDLTAGSF
-25 FYSDFLAH
+25 FYSDFLVH
-33 RKDLSRDVLVM
+33 QQLHSDVM
-44 VNGVELN
+44 IIVNGRELG

-130 EIHGQVRAFPDLIQQ
+130 EIHGQVRSFPDLIQQ

-212 ELPGPNESKDIPR
+212 ELPGPNESKDIPQQ
-225 YTAEANEVVEI
+225 TATANEVVSGEI
-236 RLLGG
+236 KGG
-241 NAYAKIVRQDD
+241 EAAIKIVKQDE
-252 FDYFTQ
+252 FEYFYELTK
-258 VVFPRYISMLISVSY
+258 PRSISMTVNVSY
-273 EIMAYNNETG
+273 DTPQG
-283 QMEQITITKNITV
+283 SVTKDVKIDAQLV
-296 DARLTSYAETD
+296 DAKESD
-307 DESVILPVE
+307 DGSLINPVE
-316 YYTFF
+316 YYEFF
-321 FDELSG
+321 FTNLTGTDLA
-327 SEFSQLP
+327 QLTP
-334 SNTRINTTKFVMYDN
+334 NAVVNTTKFILYDN

-357 FSPVDGDQLWVHTQG
+357 FSPVDGDQMWIHLQA
-372 QLDGGSTAS
+372 QLGGGDNCNATVEIWK
-381 ARIDYWKVDV
+381 IDTD
-391 NNEEVVGTRK
+391 NEEVAGTRQ
-401 SKSISIHANNGAR
+401 SFNTALSANNGAR
-414 NYYRTDKID
+414 VYYKTDKVT
-423 LIDGYSRYAVQLT
+423 LNSGRGRYAVQLT
-436 RVNNSSD
+436 RRNNSSD
-443 RSIMKVENAHIVRV
+443 QSIMKIENAHIVRV
-457 RENVIFENDTIVNVS
+457 RENVVFESDTIVNVS

-489 LATRMVISYDRVS
+489 LATRMVISYDRTS

-522 WLITAGESERNIDID
+522 WLITAGESEKNIDID

-542 HDSLPDERLGYFDF
+542 YDSLPDERLGYFDY

-574 AARVTAYYDNAVLT
+574 AARVTAYFDNAVLT

-623 YDGIELEYVEPVR
+623 YDGIELEYVEPIR

-662 VLQGCRNRYQ
+662 TLQGCRNRYQ
-672 AIDRALLEANR
+672 ALDRALLEANR

-720 GYITERK
+720 GYITERN
-727 GEVFTTSEKIKFDE
+727 GEAFTTSEKIKLE
-741 EVWVYLTDSMSYTTQ
+741 EEMWVYLTDSMGYTTQ
-756 KFKAEP
+756 KFKAEL
-762 RPDTEFGFMASVPE
+762 RNDTEFGFIASVPE
-776 DIELNLYDGYR
+776 DIELNFYDGHW
-787 VQSSSRYVIA
+787 VQSPSRYVIA
-797 TSVETENIKWVITDK
+797 TSIETDNIKWVITDK

-823 ATEYFDAKADYNA
+823 ATEYFDAKPDYNA

>member
-25 FYSDFLAH
+25 FYSDFLVH
-33 RKDLSRDVLVM
+33 QQLHNDVVII
-44 VNGVELN
+44 VNGRELQS
-51 LDDELDFEITPTHFI
+51 DDELDFEITPTHFI

-186 SYKIYRPK
+186 SYKIYKPK

-212 ELPGPNESKDIPR
+212 ELPGPNESKDIPQQ
-225 YTAEANEVVEI
+225 TATANEVVSGEI
-236 RLLGG
+236 KGG
-241 NAYAKIVRQDD
+241 EAAIKIVKQDE
-252 FDYFTQ
+252 FEYFYELTK
-258 VVFPRYISMLISVSY
+258 PRSISMTVNVSY
-273 EIMAYNNETG
+273 DTPQG
-283 QMEQITITKNITV
+283 SVTKDVKI
-296 DARLTSYAETD
+296 DAQLIDAKESD
-307 DESVILPVE
+307 DGALIGKI
-316 YYTFF
+316 YYYEFF
-321 FDELSG
+321 FTNLSG
-327 SEFSQLP
+327 TDLAQLP
-334 SNTRINTTKFVMYDN
+334 PNAVVNTTKFILYDN

-357 FSPVDGDQLWVHTQG
+357 FSPVDGNQLWVHTQG
-372 QLDGGSTAS
+372 QLDGGSTAN

-401 SKSISIHANNGAR
+401 SKDISIHANNGAR

-423 LIDGYSRYAVQLT
+423 LVDGYSRYAVQLT

-457 RENVIFENDTIVNVS
+457 RENVVFENDTIVNVS

-489 LATRMVISYDRVS
+489 LATRMVISYDRAS

-522 WLITAGESERNIDID
+522 WLITAGESEKNIDID

-542 HDSLPDERLGYFDF
+542 NDSLPDERLGYFDY

-574 AARVTAYYDNAVLT
+574 SARITAYYDNAVLT

-672 AIDRALLEANR
+672 AMDRALLEANR
-683 LIHQRTSI
+683 LIHQRTSV

-727 GEVFTTSEKIKFDE
+727 GEVFTTSEKIKFDAE
-741 EVWVYLTDSMSYTTQ
+741 MWVYLTDSMGYTTQ
-756 KFKAEP
+756 KFKAEK
-762 RPDTEFGFMASVPE
+762 RLDTEFGFIASVPE
-776 DIELNLYDGYR
+776 DIELNLYDGYQK
-787 VQSSSRYVIA
+787 QSPSRYVIA
-797 TSVETENIKWVITDK
+797 ASVELENIKWVITDK

-823 ATEYFDAKADYNA
+823 ATEYFDAKPDYNA

>member
-1 MPIVEIQKVAGTKK
+1 MPIVEIQRIAGTPK
-15 ERVDLTVGSF
+15 ERVDLKVGSF
-25 FYSDFLAH
+25 FYSDFLVH
-33 RKDLSRDVLVM
+33 QQLHSDVMIV
-44 VNGVELN
+44 VNGRELQD
-51 LDDELDFEITPTHFI
+51 DDELDFEITPTHFI

-186 SYKIYRPK
+186 SCKIYKPK

-201 EGFEFPDIDGQ
+201 EGFELPDIDGQ

-225 YTAEANEVVEI
+225 HTASADEVIEI
-236 RLLGG
+236 VLMGG
-241 NAYAKIVRQDD
+241 NAFSKIVKQDD

-258 VVFPRYISMLISVSY
+258 VVFPRYISMTISVSY
-273 EIMAYNNETG
+273 EVPKEKTNPWDTDTE
-283 QMEQITITKNITV
+283 TITKDIKVN
-296 DARLTSYAETD
+296 ARLTSFTESD
-307 DESVILPVE
+307 DGAIIDPVE

-327 SEFSQLP
+327 SDLSKLP
-334 SNTRINTTKFVMYDN
+334 SNTRVNTTKFILYDN
-349 QFLTVGPF
+349 QYLTVGPF
-357 FSPVDGDQLWVHTQG
+357 FSPVNGNQLWVHLQA
-372 QLDGGSTAS
+372 QLDDGETCTS
-381 ARIDYWKVDV
+381 RVDYWMI
-391 NNEEVVGTRK
+391 NHENEEISGTRR
-401 SKSISIHANNGAR
+401 SFNTSIYANNGAR
-414 NYYRTDKID
+414 NYYKTNK
-423 LIDGYSRYAVQLT
+423 LTPSSGDGRYAVQLT
-436 RVNNSSD
+436 RLNNSSD
-443 RSIMKVENAHIVRV
+443 RNIMKIENAHIVRV
-457 RENVIFENDTIVNVS
+457 RENVVFDNDTIATVS
-472 VRATEAPTG
+472 IRATEAPTG

-522 WLITAGESERNIDID
+522 WLITAGESEKNIDID

-542 HDSLPDERLGYFDF
+542 YDSLPDERLGYFDY

-574 AARVTAYYDNAVLT
+574 AARVTAYFDNAVLT

-652 EGLSRTPNKI
+652 EGVSRTPNKI

-672 AIDRALLEANR
+672 AMDRALLEANR

-720 GYITERK
+720 GYITDRN

-741 EVWVYLTDSMSYTTQ
+741 EMWVYLTDSMGYTTQ

-762 RPDTEFGFMASVPE
+762 RQDTEFGFIANVPE
-776 DIELNLYDGYR
+776 DIELNFYDGYR
-787 VQSSSRYVIA
+787 VQSPSRYVIA
-797 TSVETENIKWVITDK
+797 TSVETDNIKWVITDK

-823 ATEYFDAKADYNA
+823 ATEYFDAKPNYNA

>member
-1 MPIVEIQKVAGTKK
+1 M
-15 ERVDLTVGSF
+15 
-25 FYSDFLAH
+25 
-33 RKDLSRDVLVM
+33 
-44 VNGVELN
+44 
-51 LDDELDFEITPTHFI
+51 
-66 QVFDQPKGV
+66 
-75 IGDILNPV
+75 
-83 FNLVTKVF
+83 
-91 SFLAPKTP
+91 
-99 SFSAAESNV
+99 
-108 KDSPNNR
+108 
-115 LTGQTNVARAYQARP
+115 
-130 EIHGQVRAFPDLIQQ
+130 
-145 SMFEYN
+145 
-151 NNLKTVTEWLNIGI
+151 
-165 GEYKTESIRFAE
+165 
-177 SDFTAMAGA
+177 
-186 SYKIYRPK
+186 
-194 EVIPLIN
+194 
-201 EGFEFPDIDGQ
+201 
-212 ELPGPNESKDIPR
+212 PGPNESKDIPQQ
-225 YTAEANEVVEI
+225 TATANEVVSGEI
-236 RLLGG
+236 KGG
-241 NAYAKIVRQDD
+241 EAAIKIVKQDE
-252 FDYFTQ
+252 FEYFYELTK
-258 VVFPRYISMLISVSY
+258 PRSISMTVNVSY
-273 EIMAYNNETG
+273 DTPQG
-283 QMEQITITKNITV
+283 SVTKDVKI
-296 DARLTSYAETD
+296 DAQLIDAKESD
-307 DESVILPVE
+307 DGALIGKI
-316 YYTFF
+316 YYYEFF
-321 FDELSG
+321 FTNLSG
-327 SEFSQLP
+327 TDLAQLP
-334 SNTRINTTKFVMYDN
+334 PNAVVNTTKFILYDN

-357 FSPVDGDQLWVHTQG
+357 FSPVDGNQLWVHTQG
-372 QLDGGSTAS
+372 QLDGGSTAN

-401 SKSISIHANNGAR
+401 SKDISIHANNGAR

-423 LIDGYSRYAVQLT
+423 LVDGYSRYAVQLT

-457 RENVIFENDTIVNVS
+457 RENVVFENDTIVNVS

-489 LATRMVISYDRVS
+489 LATRMVISYDRAS

-522 WLITAGESERNIDID
+522 WLITAGESEKNIDID

-542 HDSLPDERLGYFDF
+542 NDSLPDERLGYFDY

-574 AARVTAYYDNAVLT
+574 SARVTAYYDNAVLT

-672 AIDRALLEANR
+672 AMDRALLEANR

-720 GYITERK
+720 GYITERN
-727 GEVFTTSEKIKFDE
+727 GEVFTTSEKIKFNDE
-741 EVWVYLTDSMSYTTQ
+741 MWVYLTDSMGYTTQ

-762 RPDTEFGFMASVPE
+762 RPDTEFGFIASVPE
-776 DIELNLYDGYR
+776 DIELNFYDGYQK
-787 VQSSSRYVIA
+787 QSPSRYVIA
-797 TSVETENIKWVITDK
+797 TSVELENIKWVITDK

-823 ATEYFDAKADYNA
+823 ATEYFDAKPDYNA

>member
-1 MPIVEIQKVAGTKK
+1 MPIVEIQRIAGTPK
-15 ERVDLTVGSF
+15 ERVDLKVGSF
-25 FYSDFLAH
+25 FYSDFLVH
-33 RKDLSRDVLVM
+33 QQVHSDVVIL
-44 VNGVELN
+44 VNGRELQE
-51 LDDELDFEITPTHFI
+51 DDELDFEITPTHFI

-186 SYKIYRPK
+186 SYKIYKPK

-225 YTAEANEVVEI
+225 QTATANEVVSGEI
-236 RLLGG
+236 KGG
-241 NAYAKIVRQDD
+241 EAAIKIVKQDEFEYFYELTKPRSISMTVNVSFDTPQGSVSKDVRIDAQLVDAKISDD
-252 FDYFTQ
+252 G
-258 VVFPRYISMLISVSY
+258 SLI
-273 EIMAYNNETG
+273 NPT
-283 QMEQITITKNITV
+283 
-296 DARLTSYAETD
+296 
-307 DESVILPVE
+307 E
-316 YYTFF
+316 YYEFF
-321 FDELSG
+321 FSNLTGTELA
-327 SEFSQLP
+327 QLP
-334 SNTRINTTKFVMYDN
+334 PNAVVNTTKFILYDN

-357 FSPVDGDQLWVHTQG
+357 FSPVDGDQLWVHTQAN
-372 QLDGGSTAS
+372 LGGGENCN
-381 ARIDYWKVDV
+381 ARIEWWKIDE
-391 NNEEVVGTRK
+391 NNEEISGTRQ
-401 SKSISIHANNGAR
+401 SITVYLRETNGAR
-414 NYYRTDKID
+414 TYYRTDK
-423 LIDGYSRYAVQLT
+423 LNLAAGRGRYSVQLT
-436 RVNNSSD
+436 RLNNSNDQSV
-443 RSIMKVENAHIVRV
+443 MKIENAHIVRV
-457 RENVIFENDTIVNVS
+457 RENVVFDNDTIATVS
-472 VRATEAPTG
+472 IRATEAPTG

-522 WLITAGESERNIDID
+522 WLITAGESEKNIDID

-542 HDSLPDERLGYFDF
+542 FDSLPDERLGYFDF

-574 AARVTAYYDNAVLT
+574 AARVTAYFDNAVLT

-672 AIDRALLEANR
+672 AMDRALLEANR

-720 GYITERK
+720 GYITDRN
-727 GEVFTTSEKIKFDE
+727 GEVFTTREKIKFDE
-741 EVWVYLTDSMSYTTQ
+741 EMWVHLTDSMGYTTQ

-762 RPDTEFGFMASVPE
+762 RQDTEFGFIASVPE
-776 DIELNLYDGYR
+776 DIELNFYDGYQK
-787 VQSSSRYVIA
+787 QSPSRYVIA
-797 TSVETENIKWVITDK
+797 TSVELENIKWVITDK

-823 ATEYFDAKADYNA
+823 ATEYFDAKPNYNA

>member
-212 ELPGPNESKDIPR
+212 ELPGPNESKDIPQQ
-225 YTAEANEVVEI
+225 TATANEVVSGEI
-236 RLLGG
+236 KGG
-241 NAYAKIVRQDD
+241 EAAIKIVKQDE
-252 FDYFTQ
+252 FEYFYELTK
-258 VVFPRYISMLISVSY
+258 PRSISMTVNVSY
-273 EIMAYNNETG
+273 DTPQG
-283 QMEQITITKNITV
+283 SVTKDVKIDAQLV
-296 DARLTSYAETD
+296 DAKESD
-307 DESVILPVE
+307 DGSLINPVE
-316 YYTFF
+316 YYEFF
-321 FDELSG
+321 FTNLTGTDLA
-327 SEFSQLP
+327 QLP
-334 SNTRINTTKFVMYDN
+334 PNAVVNTTKFILYDN

-357 FSPVDGDQLWVHTQG
+357 FSPVDGDQMWIHLQA
-372 QLDGGSTAS
+372 QLGGGDNCNATVE
-381 ARIDYWKVDV
+381 IWKINTD
-391 NNEEVVGTRK
+391 NEEIAGTRQ
-401 SKSISIHANNGAR
+401 SFNTALSANNGAR
-414 NYYRTDKID
+414 VYYKTDKVT
-423 LIDGYSRYAVQLT
+423 LNSGRGRYAVQLT
-436 RVNNSSD
+436 RRNNSSD
-443 RSIMKVENAHIVRV
+443 QSIMKIENAHIVRV
-457 RENVIFENDTIVNVS
+457 RENVVFENDTIVNVS

-489 LATRMVISYDRVS
+489 LATRMHISYDRVS
-502 KQVDYTLRPSRSFA
+502 NQVDYTRRPSRSFA

-542 HDSLPDERLGYFDF
+542 NDSLPDERLGYFDY

-636 NKKDYIRFRVD
+636 NKKDYIRFRVN

-672 AIDRALLEANR
+672 ALDRALLEANR

-741 EVWVYLTDSMSYTTQ
+741 EMWVYLTDSMGYTTQ

-762 RPDTEFGFMASVPE
+762 RPDTEFGFIASVPE
-776 DIELNLYDGYR
+776 DIELNLYDGYQK
-787 VQSSSRYVIA
+787 QSPSRYVIA
-797 TSVETENIKWVITDK
+797 TSVELENIKWVITDK

-823 ATEYFDAKADYNA
+823 ATEYFDAKPDYNA

>member
-1 MPIVEIQKVAGTKK
+1 MPIVEIQRVAGTPK

-25 FYSDFLAH
+25 FYSDFLVHQQLHNDA
-33 RKDLSRDVLVM
+33 VII
-44 VNGVELN
+44 VNGRELQE
-51 LDDELDFEITPTHFI
+51 DDELDFEIIPTHFI

-130 EIHGQVRAFPDLIQQ
+130 EIHGQVRSFPDLIQQ

-186 SYKIYRPK
+186 SYKIYRPS

-212 ELPGPNESKDIPR
+212 ELPGPNESKDIPQQ
-225 YTAEANEVVEI
+225 TATANEVVSGEI
-236 RLLGG
+236 IGG
-241 NAYAKIVRQDD
+241 EAAIKIVKQDE
-252 FDYFTQ
+252 FEYFYELTK
-258 VVFPRYISMLISVSY
+258 PRSISMTVNVSY
-273 EIMAYNNETG
+273 DTPQG
-283 QMEQITITKNITV
+283 SVTKDVKIDAQLV
-296 DARLTSYAETD
+296 DAKESD
-307 DESVILPVE
+307 DGSLINPVE
-316 YYTFF
+316 YYEFF
-321 FDELSG
+321 FTNLTGTDLA
-327 SEFSQLP
+327 QLP
-334 SNTRINTTKFVMYDN
+334 PNAVVNTTKFILYDN

-357 FSPVDGDQLWVHTQG
+357 FSPVDGDQMWIHLQA
-372 QLDGGSTAS
+372 QLGGGDNCNATVE
-381 ARIDYWKVDV
+381 IWKINTD
-391 NNEEVVGTRK
+391 NEEIAGTRQ
-401 SKSISIHANNGAR
+401 SFNTALSANNGAR
-414 NYYRTDKID
+414 VYYKTDKVT
-423 LIDGYSRYAVQLT
+423 LNSGRGRYAVQLT
-436 RVNNSSD
+436 RRNNSSD
-443 RSIMKVENAHIVRV
+443 QSIMKIENAHIVRV
-457 RENVIFENDTIVNVS
+457 RENVVFENDTIVNVS

-489 LATRMVISYDRVS
+489 LATRMVISYDRAS

-522 WLITAGESERNIDID
+522 WLITAGESEKNIDIN

-542 HDSLPDERLGYFDF
+542 YDSLPDERLGYFDY

-574 AARVTAYYDNAVLT
+574 AARVTAYFDNAVLT

-647 ENGIT
+647 KNGIT

-672 AIDRALLEANR
+672 AMDRALLEANR

-720 GYITERK
+720 GYITERS

-741 EVWVYLTDSMSYTTQ
+741 EMWVYLTDSVGYTTQ

-762 RPDTEFGFMASVPE
+762 RPDTEFGFIASVPE
-776 DIELNLYDGYR
+776 NIELNFYDGHQK
-787 VQSSSRYVIA
+787 QSPSRYVIA
-797 TSVETENIKWVITDK
+797 TSVELENIKWVITDK

-823 ATEYFDAKADYNA
+823 ATEYFDAKPDYNA

>member
-1 MPIVEIQKVAGTKK
+1 MPIVEIQRIAGTPK

-25 FYSDFLAH
+25 FYSDFLVH
-33 RKDLSRDVLVM
+33 REDLSRDVLVT
-44 VNGVELN
+44 VNGVELG

-66 QVFDQPKGV
+66 QVFDQPKSV

-212 ELPGPNESKDIPR
+212 ELPGPNESKDIPQQ
-225 YTAEANEVVEI
+225 TATANEVVSGEI
-236 RLLGG
+236 KGG
-241 NAYAKIVRQDD
+241 EAAIKIVKQDE
-252 FDYFTQ
+252 FEYFYELTK
-258 VVFPRYISMLISVSY
+258 PRSISMTVNVSY
-273 EIMAYNNETG
+273 DTPQGAV
-283 QMEQITITKNITV
+283 TKDVKIDAQLV
-296 DARLTSYAETD
+296 DAKESELVDAKESD
-307 DESVILPVE
+307 DGSLINPVE
-316 YYTFF
+316 YYEFF
-321 FDELSG
+321 FTNLSG
-327 SEFSQLP
+327 NDLSTLP
-334 SNTRINTTKFVMYDN
+334 PNAVVNTTKFILYDN

-357 FSPVDGDQLWVHTQG
+357 FSPVDGDQMWVHLQA
-372 QLDGGSTAS
+372 QLGGGDNCNATVE
-381 ARIDYWKVDV
+381 IWKINTD
-391 NNEEVVGTRK
+391 NEEIAGTRQ
-401 SKSISIHANNGAR
+401 SFNTALSANNGAR
-414 NYYRTDKID
+414 VYYKTDKVT
-423 LIDGYSRYAVQLT
+423 LNSGRGRYAVQLT
-436 RVNNSSD
+436 RRNNSSD
-443 RSIMKVENAHIVRV
+443 QSIMKIENAHIVRV
-457 RENVIFENDTIVNVS
+457 RESVVFENDTIVNVS

-489 LATRMVISYDRVS
+489 LATRMHISYDRVS
-502 KQVDYTLRPSRSFA
+502 KQVDHTLRPSRSFA
-516 DAVLHT
+516 DAVLHA
-522 WLITAGESERNIDID
+522 WLITAGESEKNIDID

-542 HDSLPDERLGYFDF
+542 YDSLPDERLGYFDY

-647 ENGIT
+647 ENGIA

-672 AIDRALLEANR
+672 AMDRALLEANR

-720 GYITERK
+720 GYITERN
-727 GEVFTTSEKIKFDE
+727 GEVFTTSEKIKFDDE
-741 EVWVYLTDSMSYTTQ
+741 MWVYLTDSMGYTTQ

-762 RPDTEFGFMASVPE
+762 RPDTEFGFIASVPE
-776 DIELNLYDGYR
+776 DIELNFYDGYQK
-787 VQSSSRYVIA
+787 QSPSRYVIA
-797 TSVETENIKWVITDK
+797 TSVEIENIKWVITDK

-823 ATEYFDAKADYNA
+823 AIEYFDAKADYNA

>member
-1 MPIVEIQKVAGTKK
+1 MPIVEIQRVAGTPK

-25 FYSDFLAH
+25 FYSDFLVHQQLHNDA
-33 RKDLSRDVLVM
+33 VII
-44 VNGVELN
+44 VNGRELQE
-51 LDDELDFEITPTHFI
+51 DDELDFEIIPTHFI

-130 EIHGQVRAFPDLIQQ
+130 EIHGQVRSFPDLIQQ

-186 SYKIYRPK
+186 SYKIYRPS

-212 ELPGPNESKDIPR
+212 ELPGPNESKDIPQQ
-225 YTAEANEVVEI
+225 TATANEVVSGEI
-236 RLLGG
+236 IGG
-241 NAYAKIVRQDD
+241 EAAIKIVKQDE
-252 FDYFTQ
+252 FEYFYELTK
-258 VVFPRYISMLISVSY
+258 PRSISMTVNVSY
-273 EIMAYNNETG
+273 DTPQG
-283 QMEQITITKNITV
+283 SVTKDVKIDAQLV
-296 DARLTSYAETD
+296 DAKESD
-307 DESVILPVE
+307 DGSLINPVE
-316 YYTFF
+316 YYEFF
-321 FDELSG
+321 FTNLTGTDLA
-327 SEFSQLP
+327 QLP
-334 SNTRINTTKFVMYDN
+334 PNAVVNTTKFILYDN

-357 FSPVDGDQLWVHTQG
+357 FSPVDGDQMWVHTQG
-372 QLDGGSTAS
+372 QLGGGDYCS
-381 ARIDYWKVDV
+381 ARIDIWKVDV
-391 NNEEVVGTRK
+391 NNEEITGTRQQLVTRL
-401 SKSISIHANNGAR
+401 NETNGTR
-414 NYYRTDKID
+414 VYYKTEKIN
-423 LIDGYSRYAVQLT
+423 LAAGRGRYAIQLT
-436 RVNNSSD
+436 RLENSND
-443 RSIMKVENAHIVRV
+443 HSIMKIENAHIVRV
-457 RENVIFENDTIVNVS
+457 RENVVFENDTIVNVS

-489 LATRMVISYDRVS
+489 LTTRMVISYDRVS

-542 HDSLPDERLGYFDF
+542 NDSLPDERLGYFDY

-574 AARVTAYYDNAVLT
+574 ATRVTAYYDNAVLT

-720 GYITERK
+720 GYITERRG
-727 GEVFTTSEKIKFDE
+727 GEFTTSEKIKFDDE
-741 EVWVYLTDSMSYTTQ
+741 MWVYLTDSVGYTTQ

-762 RPDTEFGFMASVPE
+762 RNDTEFGFIASVPE
-776 DIELNLYDGYR
+776 DIELNFYDGYR
-787 VQSSSRYVIA
+787 VQSPSRYVIA
-797 TSVETENIKWVITDK
+797 TSVEADNIKWVITDK

-823 ATEYFDAKADYNA
+823 ATEYFDAKPDYNA

>member
-1 MPIVEIQKVAGTKK
+1 MPIVEIQRVAGTPK
-15 ERVDLTVGSF
+15 ERVDLKVGSF
-25 FYSDFLAH
+25 FYSDFLVH
-33 RKDLSRDVLVM
+33 QQLHTDVMIV
-44 VNGVELN
+44 VNGRELRE
-51 LDDELDFEITPTHFI
+51 DDELDFEITPTHFI

-212 ELPGPNESKDIPR
+212 ELPGPNESKDIPQQ
-225 YTAEANEVVEI
+225 TATANEVVSGEI
-236 RLLGG
+236 KGG
-241 NAYAKIVRQDD
+241 EAAIKIVKQDE
-252 FDYFTQ
+252 FEYFYELTK
-258 VVFPRYISMLISVSY
+258 PRSISMTVNVSY
-273 EIMAYNNETG
+273 DTPQG
-283 QMEQITITKNITV
+283 LVTKDVKIDAQLV
-296 DARLTSYAETD
+296 DAKESD
-307 DESVILPVE
+307 DGSLINPVE
-316 YYTFF
+316 YYEFF
-321 FDELSG
+321 FTNLSG
-327 SEFSQLP
+327 TDLAQLP
-334 SNTRINTTKFVMYDN
+334 PNAVVNTTKFILYDN

-357 FSPVDGDQLWVHTQG
+357 FSPVDGDQMWIHLQA
-372 QLDGGSTAS
+372 QLGGGDNCNATVE
-381 ARIDYWKVDV
+381 IWKINTD
-391 NNEEVVGTRK
+391 NEEIAGTRQ
-401 SKSISIHANNGAR
+401 SFNTALSANNGAR
-414 NYYRTDKID
+414 VYYKTDKVT
-423 LIDGYSRYAVQLT
+423 LNAGRGRYAVQLT
-436 RVNNSSD
+436 RRNNSSD
-443 RSIMKVENAHIVRV
+443 QSIMKIENAHIVRV
-457 RENVIFENDTIVNVS
+457 RENVVFENDTIVNVS

-489 LATRMVISYDRVS
+489 LATRMHISYDRES
-502 KQVDYTLRPSRSFA
+502 KKVDYTLRPSRSFA

-522 WLITAGESERNIDID
+522 WIITAGESERNIDID

-542 HDSLPDERLGYFDF
+542 YDSLPDERLGYFDY

-574 AARVTAYYDNAVLT
+574 AARVTAYYDNAVLS

-672 AIDRALLEANR
+672 ALDRALLEANR

-720 GYITERK
+720 GYITERN
-727 GEVFTTSEKIKFDE
+727 GDVFTTSEKIKFDDE
-741 EVWVYLTDSMSYTTQ
+741 MWVYLTDSMGYTTQ

-762 RPDTEFGFMASVPE
+762 RQDTEFGFTASVPE
-776 DIELNLYDGYR
+776 DIELNFYDGYQK
-787 VQSSSRYVIA
+787 QSPSRYVIA
-797 TSVETENIKWVITDK
+797 TSVELENIKWVITDK

>member
-1 MPIVEIQKVAGTKK
+1 MPIVEIQRVAGTKK

-25 FYSDFLAH
+25 FYSDFLVHQQLHSDA
-33 RKDLSRDVLVM
+33 M
-44 VNGVELN
+44 IIVNGRALQE
-51 LDDELDFEITPTHFI
+51 DDELDFEIAPTHFI

-194 EVIPLIN
+194 EIIPLIN

-212 ELPGPNESKDIPR
+212 ELPGPNESKDIPQQ
-225 YTAEANEVVEI
+225 TATANEVVSGEI
-236 RLLGG
+236 KGG
-241 NAYAKIVRQDD
+241 EAAIKIVKQDE
-252 FDYFTQ
+252 FEYFFELTK
-258 VVFPRYISMLISVSY
+258 PRSISMTVNVSY
-273 EIMAYNNETG
+273 DTPQG
-283 QMEQITITKNITV
+283 SVTKDVKIDAQLV
-296 DARLTSYAETD
+296 DTKESD
-307 DESVILPVE
+307 DGSLINPVE
-316 YYTFF
+316 YYEFF
-321 FDELSG
+321 FTNLSG
-327 SEFSQLP
+327 TDLAQLP
-334 SNTRINTTKFVMYDN
+334 PNAVVNTTKFILYDN

-357 FSPVDGDQLWVHTQG
+357 FSPVDGDQMWIHLQA
-372 QLDGGSTAS
+372 QLGGGDNCNATVE
-381 ARIDYWKVDV
+381 IWKINTD
-391 NNEEVVGTRK
+391 NEEISGTRQ
-401 SKSISIHANNGAR
+401 SFNTALSANNGAR
-414 NYYRTDKID
+414 VYYKTDKVT
-423 LIDGYSRYAVQLT
+423 LNSGRGRYAVQLT
-436 RVNNSSD
+436 RRNNSSD
-443 RSIMKVENAHIVRV
+443 QSIMKIENAHIVRV

-522 WLITAGESERNIDID
+522 WLITAGESEKNIDID

-542 HDSLPDERLGYFDF
+542 YDSLPDERLGYFDY

-672 AIDRALLEANR
+672 ALDRALLEANR

-720 GYITERK
+720 GYLTERN

-741 EVWVYLTDSMSYTTQ
+741 EMWVYLTDSMGYTTQ
-756 KFKAEP
+756 KFKAE
-762 RPDTEFGFMASVPE
+762 RRLDTDFGFIASVPD
-776 DIELNLYDGYR
+776 DIELNFYDGYR
-787 VQSSSRYVIA
+787 VQSPSRYVIA
-797 TSVETENIKWVITDK
+797 TSVETDNIKWVITDK

-823 ATEYFDAKADYNA
+823 ATEYFDAKSDYNA

>member
-1 MPIVEIQKVAGTKK
+1 MPIVEIQRIAGTPK

-25 FYSDFLAH
+25 FYSNFLVH
-33 RKDLSRDVLVM
+33 QQLHTDVVII
-44 VNGVELN
+44 VNGRELQD
-51 LDDELDFEITPTHFI
+51 DDELDFEITPTHYI
-66 QVFDQPKGV
+66 QVSDQPKSV

-212 ELPGPNESKDIPR
+212 ELPGPNESKDIPQQ
-225 YTAEANEVVEI
+225 TATANEVVSGEI
-236 RLLGG
+236 KGG
-241 NAYAKIVRQDD
+241 EAAIKIVKQDE
-252 FDYFTQ
+252 FEYFYELTK
-258 VVFPRYISMLISVSY
+258 PRSISMTVNVSY
-273 EIMAYNNETG
+273 DTPQG
-283 QMEQITITKNITV
+283 SVTKDVKIDAQLV
-296 DARLTSYAETD
+296 DAK
-307 DESVILPVE
+307 ESNDGSLINPVE
-316 YYTFF
+316 YYEFF
-321 FDELSG
+321 FTNLSG
-327 SEFSQLP
+327 TDLAQLP
-334 SNTRINTTKFVMYDN
+334 PNAVVNTTKFILYDN

-357 FSPVDGDQLWVHTQG
+357 FSPVDGDQMWIHLQA
-372 QLDGGSTAS
+372 QLGGGDNCNATVE
-381 ARIDYWKVDV
+381 IWKINTD
-391 NNEEVVGTRK
+391 NEEIAGTRQ
-401 SKSISIHANNGAR
+401 SFNTALSANNGAR
-414 NYYRTDKID
+414 VYYKTDKVTPNS
-423 LIDGYSRYAVQLT
+423 GRGRYAVQLT
-436 RVNNSSD
+436 RRNNSSD
-443 RSIMKVENAHIVRV
+443 QSVMKIENAHIVRV
-457 RENVIFENDTIVNVS
+457 RENVVFENDTIVNVS

-489 LATRMVISYDRVS
+489 LATRMVISYDRAS

-522 WLITAGESERNIDID
+522 WLITAGESENNIDID

-542 HDSLPDERLGYFDF
+542 YDSLPDERLGYFDY

-574 AARVTAYYDNAVLT
+574 AARVTAYFDNAVLT

-672 AIDRALLEANR
+672 AMDRALLEANR

-720 GYITERK
+720 GYITDRN
-727 GEVFTTSEKIKFDE
+727 GEVFTTSEKIKFDDE
-741 EVWVYLTDSMSYTTQ
+741 MWVYLTDSMGYTTQ

-762 RPDTEFGFMASVPE
+762 RINTEFGFIASVPE
-776 DIELNLYDGYR
+776 DIELNLYDGYQK
-787 VQSSSRYVIA
+787 QSPSRYVIA
-797 TSVETENIKWVITDK
+797 TSVELENIKWVITDK

-823 ATEYFDAKADYNA
+823 ATEYFDAKPDYNA

>member
-1 MPIVEIQKVAGTKK
+1 MPIVEIQRIAGTPK

-25 FYSDFLAH
+25 FYSDFLVH
-33 RKDLSRDVLVM
+33 QQLHSDVVIL
-44 VNGVELN
+44 VNGRALQE
-51 LDDELDFEITPTHFI
+51 DDELDFEITPTHFI

-186 SYKIYRPK
+186 SYRIYRPK

-212 ELPGPNESKDIPR
+212 ELPGPNESKDIPQQ
-225 YTAEANEVVEI
+225 TATANEVVSGEI
-236 RLLGG
+236 KGG
-241 NAYAKIVRQDD
+241 EAAIKIVKQDG
-252 FDYFTQ
+252 FEYFFELTK
-258 VVFPRYISMLISVSY
+258 PRSISMTVNVSY
-273 EIMAYNNETG
+273 DTPQG
-283 QMEQITITKNITV
+283 VVTKDVKIDAQLV
-296 DARLTSYAETD
+296 DAKESD
-307 DESVILPVE
+307 DGSLINPVE
-316 YYTFF
+316 YYEFF
-321 FDELSG
+321 FTNLSG
-327 SEFSQLP
+327 TDLAQLP
-334 SNTRINTTKFVMYDN
+334 PNAVVNTTKFILYDN

-357 FSPVDGDQLWVHTQG
+357 FSPVEGDQLWVHTQAQLGNG
-372 QLDGGSTAS
+372 QACS
-381 ARIDYWKVDV
+381 ARVEVWKIDI
-391 NNEEVVGTRK
+391 NNIEISGTRQRVTTK
-401 SKSISIHANNGAR
+401 IYETSGAR
-414 NYYRTDKID
+414 VYYKTEKITPRA
-423 LIDGYSRYAVQLT
+423 GKGRYAVQLT
-436 RVNNSSD
+436 RLENSSD
-443 RSIMKVENAHIVRV
+443 QSVMKIENAHIVRV
-457 RENVIFENDTIVNVS
+457 RENVVFENDTVVNVS

-502 KQVDYTLRPSRSFA
+502 KQVDYTLRSSRSFA
-516 DAVLHT
+516 DAVLYT
-522 WLITAGESERNIDID
+522 WLITAGESEKNIDID

-542 HDSLPDERLGYFDF
+542 YDSLPDERLGYFDY

-574 AARVTAYYDNAVLT
+574 AARVTAYFDNAVLT

-672 AIDRALLEANR
+672 AMDRALLEANR

-720 GYITERK
+720 GYITDRN
-727 GEVFTTSEKIKFDE
+727 GEVFTTSEKIKFDDE
-741 EVWVYLTDSMSYTTQ
+741 MWLYLTDSMGYTTQ
-756 KFKAEP
+756 KFKAEQ
-762 RPDTEFGFMASVPE
+762 RLDTEFGFIASMPD
-776 DIELNLYDGYR
+776 DIELNFYDGYNKQ
-787 VQSSSRYVIA
+787 VASRYIIA
-797 TSVETENIKWVITDK
+797 TSDELEMTKWVITDK

-823 ATEYFDAKADYNA
+823 ATEYFDAKPDYNA

>member
-1 MPIVEIQKVAGTKK
+1 MPIVEIQRIAGTPK
-15 ERVDLTVGSF
+15 ERVDLKVGSF
-25 FYSDFLAH
+25 FYSDFLVHQQLHNDA
-33 RKDLSRDVLVM
+33 M
-44 VNGVELN
+44 IIVNGRELQE
-51 LDDELDFEITPTHFI
+51 DDELDFKITPTHFI

-186 SYKIYRPK
+186 SYKIYKPK

-225 YTAEANEVVEI
+225 QTATANEVVSGEI
-236 RLLGG
+236 KGG
-241 NAYAKIVRQDD
+241 EAAIKIIKQDEFEYFYELTKPRSISMTVNVSFDTPQGSVSKDVRIDAQLVDAKISDD
-252 FDYFTQ
+252 G
-258 VVFPRYISMLISVSY
+258 SLI
-273 EIMAYNNETG
+273 NPT
-283 QMEQITITKNITV
+283 
-296 DARLTSYAETD
+296 
-307 DESVILPVE
+307 E
-316 YYTFF
+316 YYEFF
-321 FDELSG
+321 FSNLTGTELA
-327 SEFSQLP
+327 QLP
-334 SNTRINTTKFVMYDN
+334 PNAVVNTTKFILYDN

-357 FSPVDGDQLWVHTQG
+357 FSPVDGDQLWVHTQAN
-372 QLDGGSTAS
+372 LGGGENCN
-381 ARIDYWKVDV
+381 ARIEWWKIDE
-391 NNEEVVGTRK
+391 NNEEISGTRQ
-401 SKSISIHANNGAR
+401 SLTVSLRETNGAR
-414 NYYRTDKID
+414 TYYRTDK
-423 LIDGYSRYAVQLT
+423 LSLAAGRGRYSVQLT
-436 RVNNSSD
+436 RLNNSNDQSV
-443 RSIMKVENAHIVRV
+443 MKIENAHIVRV
-457 RENVIFENDTIVNVS
+457 RENVVFDNDTIATVS
-472 VRATEAPTG
+472 IRATEAPTG

-516 DAVLHT
+516 DAVLHA
-522 WLITAGESERNIDID
+522 WLITAGESEKNIDIE

-542 HDSLPDERLGYFDF
+542 FDGLPDERLGYFDF

-574 AARVTAYYDNAVLT
+574 AARVTAYFDNAVLT

-662 VLQGCRNRYQ
+662 VVQGCRNRYQ
-672 AIDRALLEANR
+672 AMDRALLEANR

-720 GYITERK
+720 GYITDRN
-727 GEVFTTSEKIKFDE
+727 GEVFTTSEKIKFNE
-741 EVWVYLTDSMSYTTQ
+741 EMWVYLTDSMGYTTQ

-762 RPDTEFGFMASVPE
+762 RQDTDFGFIASVPE
-776 DIELNLYDGYR
+776 DIELNFYDGYQK
-787 VQSSSRYVIA
+787 QSPSRYVIA
-797 TSVETENIKWVITDK
+797 ASVELENIKWVITDK

-823 ATEYFDAKADYNA
+823 ATEYFDAKPNYNA

>member
-1 MPIVEIQKVAGTKK
+1 MPIVEIQRVAGIPK
-15 ERVDLTVGSF
+15 ERVDLKVGSF
-25 FYSDFLAH
+25 FYSDFLVH
-33 RKDLSRDVLVM
+33 QQLHSDIVIL
-44 VNGVELN
+44 VNGRELQE
-51 LDDELDFEITPTHFI
+51 DDELDFEITPTHFI
-66 QVFDQPKGV
+66 QVFDQPKSV

-212 ELPGPNESKDIPR
+212 ELPGPNESKDIPQQ
-225 YTAEANEVVEI
+225 TATANEVVSGEI
-236 RLLGG
+236 KGG
-241 NAYAKIVRQDD
+241 EAAIKIVKQDE
-252 FDYFTQ
+252 FEYFYELTK
-258 VVFPRYISMLISVSY
+258 PRSISMTVNVSY
-273 EIMAYNNETG
+273 DTPQG
-283 QMEQITITKNITV
+283 SVTKDVKIDAQLV
-296 DARLTSYAETD
+296 DAKESD
-307 DESVILPVE
+307 DGSLINPVE
-316 YYTFF
+316 YYEFF
-321 FDELSG
+321 FTNLSG
-327 SEFSQLP
+327 TDLAQLP
-334 SNTRINTTKFVMYDN
+334 PNAVVNTTKFILYDN

-357 FSPVDGDQLWVHTQG
+357 FSPVDGDQMWIHLQA
-372 QLDGGSTAS
+372 QLGGGDNCNATVE
-381 ARIDYWKVDV
+381 IWKINTD
-391 NNEEVVGTRK
+391 NEEIVGTRQ
-401 SKSISIHANNGAR
+401 SFNTALSANNGAR
-414 NYYRTDKID
+414 VYYKTDKVP
-423 LIDGYSRYAVQLT
+423 LNSGRGRYAVQLT
-436 RVNNSSD
+436 RRNNSSD
-443 RSIMKVENAHIVRV
+443 QSIMKIENAHIVRV
-457 RENVIFENDTIVNVS
+457 RENVVFENDTIVNVS

-516 DAVLHT
+516 DAVLHA
-522 WLITAGESERNIDID
+522 WLITAGESEKNIDID

-542 HDSLPDERLGYFDF
+542 YDSLPDERLGYFDY

-574 AARVTAYYDNAVLT
+574 AARVTAYFDNAVLT

-672 AIDRALLEANR
+672 AMDRVLLEANR

-727 GEVFTTSEKIKFDE
+727 GEVFTTSEKIKFDDE
-741 EVWVYLTDSMSYTTQ
+741 MWVYLTDSMGYTTQ

-762 RPDTEFGFMASVPE
+762 RNDTEFGFIASVPE
-776 DIELNLYDGYR
+776 DIELNLYDGYQK
-787 VQSSSRYVIA
+787 QSPSRYVIA
-797 TSVETENIKWVITDK
+797 ASVELENIKWVITDK

>member
-1 MPIVEIQKVAGTKK
+1 MPIVEIQRIAGTPK

-25 FYSDFLAH
+25 FYSDFLVH
-33 RKDLSRDVLVM
+33 QQLHTDVVIV
-44 VNGVELN
+44 VNGRELQE
-51 LDDELDFEITPTHFI
+51 DDELDFEIAPTHFI
-66 QVFDQPKGV
+66 QVYDQPKGV

-186 SYKIYRPK
+186 SYKIYKPK

-212 ELPGPNESKDIPR
+212 ELPGPNESKDIPQQ
-225 YTAEANEVVEI
+225 TATANEVVSGEI
-236 RLLGG
+236 KGG
-241 NAYAKIVRQDD
+241 EAAIKIVKQDE
-252 FDYFTQ
+252 FEYFYELTK
-258 VVFPRYISMLISVSY
+258 PRSISMTVNVSY
-273 EIMAYNNETG
+273 DTPQGSVNKDVKIDA
-283 QMEQITITKNITV
+283 QLV
-296 DARLTSYAETD
+296 DVQVSD
-307 DESVILPVE
+307 DGSLINPVE
-316 YYTFF
+316 YYEFF
-321 FDELSG
+321 FTNLSG
-327 SEFSQLP
+327 TDLAQLP
-334 SNTRINTTKFVMYDN
+334 PNAVVNTTKFILYDN

-357 FSPVDGDQLWVHTQG
+357 FSPVDGDQMWVHLQA
-372 QLDGGSTAS
+372 QLGGGDNCNATVE
-381 ARIDYWKVDV
+381 IWKINTD
-391 NNEEVVGTRK
+391 NEEIAGTRQ
-401 SKSISIHANNGAR
+401 SFNIALSANNGAR
-414 NYYRTDKID
+414 VYYKTNKVTLNSGR
-423 LIDGYSRYAVQLT
+423 GRYAVQLT
-436 RVNNSSD
+436 RRNNSSD
-443 RSIMKVENAHIVRV
+443 QSIMKIENAHIVRV
-457 RENVIFENDTIVNVS
+457 RENVVFDNDTIVNVS

-481 ARERKYNL
+481 AREWKYNL
-489 LATRMVISYDRVS
+489 LATRMHISYDRIS

-522 WLITAGESERNIDID
+522 WLITAGESENNIDID

-542 HDSLPDERLGYFDF
+542 YDSLPDERLGYFDY

-574 AARVTAYYDNAVLT
+574 AARVTAYFDNAVLT

-652 EGLSRTPNKI
+652 EGLSRTPNKV

-672 AIDRALLEANR
+672 ALDRALLEANR

-727 GEVFTTSEKIKFDE
+727 GEIFTTSEKIKFDDE
-741 EVWVYLTDSMSYTTQ
+741 MWVYLTDSMGYTTQ

-762 RPDTEFGFMASVPE
+762 RQDTELGFIASVPE

-787 VQSSSRYVIA
+787 VQSPSRYVIA

-823 ATEYFDAKADYNA
+823 ATEYFDAKPDYNA

>member
-1 MPIVEIQKVAGTKK
+1 MPIVEIQRIAGTPK
-15 ERVDLTVGSF
+15 ERVDLKVGSF
-25 FYSDFLAH
+25 FYRYFLVH
-33 RKDLSRDVLVM
+33 QQLHNDVVII
-44 VNGVELN
+44 VNGRELQS
-51 LDDELDFEITPTHFI
+51 DDELDFEITPTHFI

-186 SYKIYRPK
+186 SYKIYKPK

-212 ELPGPNESKDIPR
+212 ELPGPNESKDIPQQ
-225 YTAEANEVVEI
+225 TATANEVVSGEI
-236 RLLGG
+236 KGG
-241 NAYAKIVRQDD
+241 EAAIKIVKQDE
-252 FDYFTQ
+252 FEYFYELTK
-258 VVFPRYISMLISVSY
+258 PRSISMTVNVSY
-273 EIMAYNNETG
+273 DTPQG
-283 QMEQITITKNITV
+283 SVTKDVKIDAQLV
-296 DARLTSYAETD
+296 DAKESD
-307 DESVILPVE
+307 DGSLINPVE
-316 YYTFF
+316 YYEFF
-321 FDELSG
+321 FTNLSG
-327 SEFSQLP
+327 TDLAQLP
-334 SNTRINTTKFVMYDN
+334 PNAVVNTTKFILYDN

-357 FSPVDGDQLWVHTQG
+357 FSPVDGDQMWIHLQA
-372 QLDGGSTAS
+372 QLGGGDNCNATVD
-381 ARIDYWKVDV
+381 IWKINTD
-391 NNEEVVGTRK
+391 NEEIAGTRQ
-401 SKSISIHANNGAR
+401 SFNTALSANNGAR
-414 NYYRTDKID
+414 VYYKTDKVT
-423 LIDGYSRYAVQLT
+423 LNSGRGRYAVQLT
-436 RVNNSSD
+436 RRNNSSD
-443 RSIMKVENAHIVRV
+443 QSIMKIENAHIVRV
-457 RENVIFENDTIVNVS
+457 REDVVFENDTIVNVS

-522 WLITAGESERNIDID
+522 WIITAGENERNIDID

-542 HDSLPDERLGYFDF
+542 YDSLPDERLGYFDY

-574 AARVTAYYDNAVLT
+574 SARVTAYYDNAVLT

-672 AIDRALLEANR
+672 AMDRALLEANR

-727 GEVFTTSEKIKFDE
+727 GETFTTSEKIKFDDE
-741 EVWVYLTDSMSYTTQ
+741 MWVYLTDSMGYTTQ

-762 RPDTEFGFMASVPE
+762 RQDTEFGFIASVPD
-776 DIELNLYDGYR
+776 DIGLNLNDGYQK
-787 VQSSSRYVIA
+787 QSPSRYVIA
-797 TSVETENIKWVITDK
+797 TSVELENIKWVITDK

-823 ATEYFDAKADYNA
+823 ATEYIDAKPDYNV

>member
-1 MPIVEIQKVAGTKK
+1 MPIVEIQRIAGTPK
-15 ERVDLTVGSF
+15 ERVDLKVGSF
-25 FYSDFLAH
+25 FYSDFLVH
-33 RKDLSRDVLVM
+33 QQLHSDVVIL
-44 VNGVELN
+44 VNGRELQE
-51 LDDELDFEITPTHFI
+51 DDELDFEITPTHFI

-212 ELPGPNESKDIPR
+212 ELPGTNESKDIPQQ
-225 YTAEANEVVEI
+225 TATANEVVSGEI
-236 RLLGG
+236 KGG
-241 NAYAKIVRQDD
+241 EAAIKIVKQDE
-252 FDYFTQ
+252 FEYFYELTK
-258 VVFPRYISMLISVSY
+258 PRSISMTVNVSY
-273 EIMAYNNETG
+273 DTPQG
-283 QMEQITITKNITV
+283 SVTKDVKIDAQLV
-296 DARLTSYAETD
+296 DAKESD
-307 DESVILPVE
+307 DGALIGKI
-316 YYTFF
+316 YYYEFF
-321 FDELSG
+321 FTNLTGTDLA
-327 SEFSQLP
+327 QLP
-334 SNTRINTTKFVMYDN
+334 PSAVVNTTKFILYDN

-357 FSPVDGDQLWVHTQG
+357 FSPVDGDQMWIHLQA
-372 QLDGGSTAS
+372 QLGGGDNCNATVEIWK
-381 ARIDYWKVDV
+381 IDTD
-391 NNEEVVGTRK
+391 NEEIAGTRQ
-401 SKSISIHANNGAR
+401 SFNTALSANNGAR
-414 NYYRTDKID
+414 VYYKTNKVTLNSGR
-423 LIDGYSRYAVQLT
+423 GRYAVQLT
-436 RVNNSSD
+436 RRNNSSD
-443 RSIMKVENAHIVRV
+443 QSIMKIENAHIVRV
-457 RENVIFENDTIVNVS
+457 RENVVFENDTIVNVS

-542 HDSLPDERLGYFDF
+542 YDNLPDERLGYFDY

-574 AARVTAYYDNAVLT
+574 AARVTAYFDNAVLT

-672 AIDRALLEANR
+672 AMDRALLEANR

-691 SLTTLA
+691 NLTTLA

-720 GYITERK
+720 GYITERN
-727 GEVFTTSEKIKFDE
+727 GDVFTTSEKVKFDKE
-741 EVWVYLTDSMSYTTQ
+741 MWVYLTDSMGYTTQ

-762 RPDTEFGFMASVPE
+762 RPDTEFGFIASVPE
-776 DIELNLYDGYR
+776 DIELNFYDGYQK
-787 VQSSSRYVIA
+787 QSPSRYVIA
-797 TSVETENIKWVITDK
+797 TSVELENIKWVITDK

>member
-1 MPIVEIQKVAGTKK
+1 MPIVEIQRVAGTKK
-15 ERVDLTVGSF
+15 ERVDLKVGSF
-25 FYSDFLAH
+25 FYSDFLVHQQLHSDA
-33 RKDLSRDVLVM
+33 VII
-44 VNGVELN
+44 VNGRELQE
-51 LDDELDFEITPTHFI
+51 DDELDFEITPTHFI
-66 QVFDQPKGV
+66 QVFDQPKSV

-186 SYKIYRPK
+186 SYKIYKPK

-212 ELPGPNESKDIPR
+212 ELPGPNESKDIPQQ
-225 YTAEANEVVEI
+225 TATANEVVSGEI
-236 RLLGG
+236 KGG
-241 NAYAKIVRQDD
+241 EAAIKIVKQDE
-252 FDYFTQ
+252 FEYFYELTK
-258 VVFPRYISMLISVSY
+258 PRSISMTVNVSY
-273 EIMAYNNETG
+273 DTPQG
-283 QMEQITITKNITV
+283 SVTKDVKIDAQLV
-296 DARLTSYAETD
+296 DAKESD
-307 DESVILPVE
+307 DGSLINPAE
-316 YYTFF
+316 YYEFF
-321 FDELSG
+321 FTNLSG
-327 SEFSQLP
+327 TDLAQLP
-334 SNTRINTTKFVMYDN
+334 PNAVVNTTKFILYDN

-357 FSPVDGDQLWVHTQG
+357 FSPVDGDQMWIHLQA
-372 QLDGGSTAS
+372 QLGGGDNCNATVE
-381 ARIDYWKVDV
+381 IWKINTD
-391 NNEEVVGTRK
+391 NEEIAGTRQGFNTAL
-401 SKSISIHANNGAR
+401 SANNGAR
-414 NYYRTDKID
+414 VYYKTDKVT
-423 LIDGYSRYAVQLT
+423 LNSGRGRYAVQLT
-436 RVNNSSD
+436 RRNNSSD
-443 RSIMKVENAHIVRV
+443 QSIMKIENAHIVRV
-457 RENVIFENDTIVNVS
+457 RENVVFENDTIVNVS

-522 WLITAGESERNIDID
+522 WLITAGESEKNIDID

-542 HDSLPDERLGYFDF
+542 YDSLPDERLGYFDY

-574 AARVTAYYDNAVLT
+574 AARVTAYFDNAVLT

-652 EGLSRTPNKI
+652 EGGSRTPNKV

-672 AIDRALLEANR
+672 AMDRALLEANR

-720 GYITERK
+720 GYITDRN

-741 EVWVYLTDSMSYTTQ
+741 EMWVYLTDSMGYTTQ
-756 KFKAEP
+756 KFKAEQ
-762 RPDTEFGFMASVPE
+762 RLDTEFGFIASVPD
-776 DIELNLYDGYR
+776 DIELNLYDGYQK
-787 VQSSSRYVIA
+787 QSPSRYVIA
-797 TSVETENIKWVITDK
+797 TSVELENIKWVITDK

-823 ATEYFDAKADYNA
+823 ATEYFDAKPDYNA

>member
-25 FYSDFLAH
+25 FYSDFLVH
-33 RKDLSRDVLVM
+33 REDLSRDVLVM
-44 VNGVELN
+44 VNGVELG

-186 SYKIYRPK
+186 SYKIYRPS

-212 ELPGPNESKDIPR
+212 ELPGPNESKDIPQQ
-225 YTAEANEVVEI
+225 TATANEVVSGEI
-236 RLLGG
+236 KGG
-241 NAYAKIVRQDD
+241 EAAIKIVKQDE
-252 FDYFTQ
+252 FEYFFELTK
-258 VVFPRYISMLISVSY
+258 PRSISMTVNVSY
-273 EIMAYNNETG
+273 DTPQG
-283 QMEQITITKNITV
+283 SVTKDVKIDAQLV
-296 DARLTSYAETD
+296 DAKESD
-307 DESVILPVE
+307 DGSLINPVE
-316 YYTFF
+316 YYEFF
-321 FDELSG
+321 FTSLSG
-327 SEFSQLP
+327 TDLAQLP
-334 SNTRINTTKFVMYDN
+334 PNAVVNTTKFILYDN

-357 FSPVDGDQLWVHTQG
+357 FSPVDGDQMWIHLQA
-372 QLDGGSTAS
+372 QLGRGDNCNATVE
-381 ARIDYWKVDV
+381 IWKINTD
-391 NNEEVVGTRK
+391 NEEIAGTRQ
-401 SKSISIHANNGAR
+401 SFNTALSANNGAR
-414 NYYRTDKID
+414 VYYKTDKVT
-423 LIDGYSRYAVQLT
+423 LNAGRGRYAVQLT
-436 RVNNSSD
+436 RRNNSSD
-443 RSIMKVENAHIVRV
+443 QSIMKIENAHIVRV
-457 RENVIFENDTIVNVS
+457 RENVVFENDTIVNVS

-489 LATRMVISYDRVS
+489 LATRMHISYDRVS

-522 WLITAGESERNIDID
+522 WLITAGESEKNIDID

-542 HDSLPDERLGYFDF
+542 YDSLPDERLGYFDY

-574 AARVTAYYDNAVLT
+574 AARVTAYFDNAVLT

-672 AIDRALLEANR
+672 AMDRALLEANR

-741 EVWVYLTDSMSYTTQ
+741 QMWVYLTDSMGYTTQ

-762 RPDTEFGFMASVPE
+762 RQDTEFGFIASVPD
-776 DIELNLYDGYR
+776 DIELNFYDGYR
-787 VQSSSRYVIA
+787 VQSPSRYVIA
-797 TSVETENIKWVITDK
+797 TSVETDNIKWVITDK

>member
-25 FYSDFLAH
+25 FYSDFLVH
-33 RKDLSRDVLVM
+33 REDLSRDVLVT
-44 VNGVELN
+44 VNGVELG

-186 SYKIYRPK
+186 SYKIYKPK

-212 ELPGPNESKDIPR
+212 ELPGPNESKDIPQQ
-225 YTAEANEVVEI
+225 TATANEVVSGEI
-236 RLLGG
+236 KGG
-241 NAYAKIVRQDD
+241 EAAIKIVKQDE
-252 FDYFTQ
+252 FEYFYELTK
-258 VVFPRYISMLISVSY
+258 PRSISMTVNVSY
-273 EIMAYNNETG
+273 DTPQG
-283 QMEQITITKNITV
+283 SVTKDVKIDAQLV
-296 DARLTSYAETD
+296 DAKESD
-307 DESVILPVE
+307 DGSLINPVE
-316 YYTFF
+316 YYEFF
-321 FDELSG
+321 FTNLTGTDLA
-327 SEFSQLP
+327 QLP
-334 SNTRINTTKFVMYDN
+334 PNAVVNTTKFILYDN

-357 FSPVDGDQLWVHTQG
+357 FSPVDGDQMWIHLQA
-372 QLDGGSTAS
+372 QLGGGDNCNATVE
-381 ARIDYWKVDV
+381 IWKINTD
-391 NNEEVVGTRK
+391 NEEIAGTRQ
-401 SKSISIHANNGAR
+401 SFNTALRANNGAR
-414 NYYRTDKID
+414 VYYKTDKVT
-423 LIDGYSRYAVQLT
+423 LNSGRGRYAVQLT
-436 RVNNSSD
+436 RRNNSSD
-443 RSIMKVENAHIVRV
+443 QSIMKIENAHIVRV
-457 RENVIFENDTIVNVS
+457 RENVVFENDTIATVS
-472 VRATEAPTG
+472 IRATEAPTG

-489 LATRMVISYDRVS
+489 LATRMVISYDRAS

-522 WLITAGESERNIDID
+522 WLITAGESKRNIDID

-542 HDSLPDERLGYFDF
+542 YDSLPDERLGYFDY

-574 AARVTAYYDNAVLT
+574 SARVTAYFDNAVLT

-623 YDGIELEYVEPVR
+623 YDGVELEYVEPVR

-672 AIDRALLEANR
+672 ALDRALLEANR

-720 GYITERK
+720 GYITERN
-727 GEVFTTSEKIKFDE
+727 GEVFTTSEKIKFDDE
-741 EVWVYLTDSMSYTTQ
+741 MWVYLTDSIGYTTQ
-756 KFKAEP
+756 KFKAEK
-762 RPDTEFGFMASVPE
+762 RLDTEFGFIASVPE
-776 DIELNLYDGYR
+776 DIELNFYDGYNKQ
-787 VQSSSRYVIA
+787 VASRYIIA
-797 TSVETENIKWVITDK
+797 TSDELEMTKWVITDK

-823 ATEYFDAKADYNA
+823 VTEYFDAKADYNV

>member
-1 MPIVEIQKVAGTKK
+1 M
-15 ERVDLTVGSF
+15 
-25 FYSDFLAH
+25 
-33 RKDLSRDVLVM
+33 
-44 VNGVELN
+44 
-51 LDDELDFEITPTHFI
+51 
-66 QVFDQPKGV
+66 
-75 IGDILNPV
+75 

-186 SYKIYRPK
+186 SYKIYKPK

-212 ELPGPNESKDIPR
+212 ELPGPNESKDIPQQ
-225 YTAEANEVVEI
+225 TATANEVASGEI
-236 RLLGG
+236 KGG
-241 NAYAKIVRQDD
+241 EAAIKIVKQDE
-252 FDYFTQ
+252 FEYFYELTK
-258 VVFPRYISMLISVSY
+258 PRSISMTVNVSY
-273 EIMAYNNETG
+273 DTPQG
-283 QMEQITITKNITV
+283 SVTKDVKIDAQLV
-296 DARLTSYAETD
+296 DAKESD
-307 DESVILPVE
+307 DGSLINPVE
-316 YYTFF
+316 YYEFF
-321 FDELSG
+321 FANLTGTDLA
-327 SEFSQLP
+327 QLP
-334 SNTRINTTKFVMYDN
+334 QNAVVNTTRFILYDN

-357 FSPVDGDQLWVHTQG
+357 FSPVDGDQMWIHLQA
-372 QLDGGSTAS
+372 QLGGGDNCNATVE
-381 ARIDYWKVDV
+381 IWKINTD
-391 NNEEVVGTRK
+391 NEEIAGTRQ
-401 SKSISIHANNGAR
+401 SFNTALSANNGAR
-414 NYYRTDKID
+414 VYYKTDKVT
-423 LIDGYSRYAVQLT
+423 LNSGRGRYAVQLT
-436 RVNNSSD
+436 RRNNSSD
-443 RSIMKVENAHIVRV
+443 QSIMKIENAHIVRV
-457 RENVIFENDTIVNVS
+457 RENVVFENDTIVNVS

-489 LATRMVISYDRVS
+489 LATRMVISYDRAS

-542 HDSLPDERLGYFDF
+542 YDSLPDERLGYFDF

-574 AARVTAYYDNAVLT
+574 AARVTAYFDNAVLT

-672 AIDRALLEANR
+672 AMDRALLEANR

-720 GYITERK
+720 GYLTERN
-727 GEVFTTSEKIKFDE
+727 GEVFKTSEKIKFDE
-741 EVWVYLTDSMSYTTQ
+741 EMWVYLTDSMGYTTQ

-762 RPDTEFGFMASVPE
+762 RNDTEFGFIASVPE
-776 DIELNLYDGYR
+776 DIELNLYDGYQK
-787 VQSSSRYVIA
+787 QSPSRYVIA
-797 TSVETENIKWVITDK
+797 TSVELENIKWVITDK

>member
-1 MPIVEIQKVAGTKK
+1 MPIVEIQRIAGTPK
-15 ERVDLTVGSF
+15 ERVDLKVGSF
-25 FYSDFLAH
+25 FYSDFLVHQQLHSDAII
-33 RKDLSRDVLVM
+33 L
-44 VNGVELN
+44 VNGRELQD
-51 LDDELDFEITPTHFI
+51 DDELDFEITPTHFI

-194 EVIPLIN
+194 EIIPLIN

-212 ELPGPNESKDIPR
+212 ELPGPNESKDIPQQ
-225 YTAEANEVVEI
+225 TATANEVVSGEI
-236 RLLGG
+236 KGG
-241 NAYAKIVRQDD
+241 EAAIKIVKQDEFEYFYELTKPRSISMTVNVSYDTPQGSVTKDVKIDAQLVDAKISDD
-252 FDYFTQ
+252 G
-258 VVFPRYISMLISVSY
+258 SLI
-273 EIMAYNNETG
+273 T
-283 QMEQITITKNITV
+283 
-296 DARLTSYAETD
+296 
-307 DESVILPVE
+307 PVE
-316 YYTFF
+316 YYEFF
-321 FDELSG
+321 FTNLSG
-327 SEFSQLP
+327 TDLAQLP
-334 SNTRINTTKFVMYDN
+334 PNAVVNTTKFILYDN

-357 FSPVDGDQLWVHTQG
+357 FSPVDGDQMWIHLQA
-372 QLDGGSTAS
+372 QLGGGDNCNATVE
-381 ARIDYWKVDV
+381 IWKINTD
-391 NNEEVVGTRK
+391 NEEIAGTRQ
-401 SKSISIHANNGAR
+401 SFNTALSANNGAR
-414 NYYRTDKID
+414 VYYKTDKVT
-423 LIDGYSRYAVQLT
+423 LNSGRGRYAVQLT
-436 RVNNSSD
+436 RRNNSSD
-443 RSIMKVENAHIVRV
+443 QSIMKIENAHIVRV
-457 RENVIFENDTIVNVS
+457 RENVVFENDTIVNVS

-522 WLITAGESERNIDID
+522 WLITAGESENNIDID

-542 HDSLPDERLGYFDF
+542 YDSLPDERLGYFDY

-574 AARVTAYYDNAVLT
+574 AARVTAYFDNAVLT
-588 FSREQSS
+588 FSRQQSS

-672 AIDRALLEANR
+672 AMDRALLEANR

-727 GEVFTTSEKIKFDE
+727 GEVFTTSEKIKFDDE
-741 EVWVYLTDSMSYTTQ
+741 MWVYLTDSMGYTTQ

-762 RPDTEFGFMASVPE
+762 RIDTEFGFIASVPE
-776 DIELNLYDGYR
+776 DIELNLYDGYQK
-787 VQSSSRYVIA
+787 QSPSRYVIA
-797 TSVETENIKWVITDK
+797 ASVELENIKWVITDK

-823 ATEYFDAKADYNA
+823 ATEYFNAKADYNA